1 MNKRYIIPLL
11 LAFMAHFTVMA
22 VPYCD
27 IRKFSITDGL
37 AANTISDIKQ
47 SPDKLM
53 WFATWNGLSYYDGYS
68 FHTFRDE
75 ADNVDQ
81 LSTNRIVGI
90 YPTTN
95 NNIWC
100 VTSDRRLYMYSTRYC
115 TFFNTGKKMNE
126 QFGINLKVNK
136 IYPLNKGN
144 TWITTLDGNY
154 IVRTILDQDQEPIRN
169 ILKVGQD
176 GLRSGNVWYIW
187 ADKKGREWILT
198 DKGTT
203 IYNHKFNTPIPFKWI
218 REVGENIFLATEN
231 GKLAVFDEKNK
242 LVNIPMPEGVTRI
255 NQLKNT
261 GYQLLIATNI
271 GLVVYN
277 PRTFKT
283 EVINVQSPGQPLAE
297 VKNVYTDDYGMV
309 WVFTDGMGITM
320 VNPKTGQKAWLFA
333 DQPDPADR
341 TTSDKYFITQDENKT
356 LWVIPNGGTFSY
368 FDRKAGKLVPYLLRS
383 NSSGNF
389 RVPNIK
395 KFCLSDQGILWISGM
410 HDLTQVAFKN
420 HRYHLTQLDEGEA
433 QAFAICN
440 TPEGYHWTGYYNGMI
455 KITNS
460 RFEKVGYLA
469 PSGQVVPQQVAFCP
483 SAIFSIFYD
492 TEGKIWI
499 GTREH
504 GIFIRTKEGMTQYVH
519 NPADKY
525 SLPHN
530 KVYDIVAD
538 RHGRIWVGTYGGG
551 LSLVQMST
559 TGKLNFISRQN
570 ILPWP
575 KKEFNK
581 VRRIFC
587 TPTGEIL
594 AGTTDGMITFSD
606 NVSNPAKIKFYTTT
620 HVDGDT
626 TRLAASD
633 VNFIM
638 QHSNGK
644 TYVSQMGGVLQ
655 NVISKNL
662 LQDSLQFLYN
672 KKISSDE
679 GTVQSMVED
688 NAGNIWVVR
697 ESSIDKYNLKTKNL
711 VVFGP
716 NDFDFNMSFTEARPA
731 HDPATDDITVGTPTG
746 SLTFN
751 PAKMKKSPYQARIIF
766 TSLHYMGEDGTE
778 PILHKEKVVIPANKR
793 NLTISFAALD
803 FSRKYNQKYRY
814 RLDGFTPEGQW
825 IELGKSNYIGFNRI
839 SSGNY
844 VLKVM
849 GTNSHG
855 IWSKYVAELPIEVR
869 PTFWESIWGKILMVI
884 LLMCVVGSIFY
895 IYNRNQHEKISHE
908 MSLMKND
915 FFSDASHKLRT
926 PLTLIGG
933 PLKEVLDTEHGIT
946 RKGREMLTIALKNS
960 YEMLDM
966 LNKILR
972 YDNSTLMNY
981 EGMPKNPEGTLV
993 NTGGIDKMD
1002 STENEEDEIPG
1013 QISDE
1018 NVARYLAEAEKAE
1031 KELEENMTEEEKV
1044 AREEQRKEHTV
1055 LVVEDNKDLRKYLYT
1070 ILSEHYNVL
1079 LAENGKAGL
1088 LMTRTE
1094 LPDFIITDVTM
1105 PVMDGIT
1112 MVSEIKQDHELSQ
1125 IPIIILSAKASVQDR
1140 LKGFEMG
1147 VDAYMTKPFSTEYLL
1162 GRISAVLKQRHNLQK
1177 EMIQKLEHTGNLIGK
1192 AMSNGISSGINGSK
1206 NKGLNNGLNNAL
1218 NNGLNDA
1225 LNNGLNNALNN
1236 GLNNALNNG
1245 LNNALN
1251 DGQNGGLIATS
1262 ANEPEKTLSQITREI
1277 TEKERE
1283 KEEIAKQKRE
1293 QSDFAFMASQI
1304 NDATTARIL
1313 KYVTEHIDTP
1323 DLKIDNIADAMG
1335 MSRSVLYT
1343 KIKQQ
1348 LGMTPI
1354 DFVRHVRIMRACE
1367 LLKDTDESLS
1377 SVAFAVGFSDPKY
1390 FSKVFKR
1397 ETGIVPTEYRE
1408 RTR

>member
-75 ADNVDQ
+75 ADDVDV
-81 LSTNRIVGI
+81 LSTNRIISI
-90 YPTTN
+90 YPTLR

-100 VTSDRRLYMYSTRYC
+100 VTADSKLYLY
-115 TFFNTGKKMNE
+115 NTHLCKFVNRGKEINE
-126 QFGINLKVNK
+126 QFGIDLRVDK
-136 IYPLNKGN
+136 IYPLKTGN
-144 TWITTLDGNY
+144 TWITAKSGNY
-154 IVRTILDQDQEPIRN
+154 IIRN
-169 ILKVGQD
+169 YMLPDQSFEKEIIKVGQH
-176 GLRSGNVWYIW
+176 GLRSGNVWHIW
-187 ADKKGREWILT
+187 ADMKGREWILT
-198 DKGTT
+198 DKGAT
-203 IYNHKFNTPIPFKWI
+203 IYNHHFSTQLPFKWI
-218 REVGENIFLATEN
+218 REVGNNIFLATPN
-231 GKLAVFDEKNK
+231 GKLAVYDEKEH
-242 LVNIPMPEGVTRI
+242 LVMIPMPAGVTRI

-283 EVINVQSPGQPLAE
+283 EVINVQSPGQPMAE
-297 VKNVYTDDYGMV
+297 VKNIYTDAYGMV
-309 WVFTDGMGITM
+309 WVFTDGMGVTM
-320 VNPKTGQKAWLFA
+320 VNPRTGQKAWLYA
-333 DQPDPADR
+333 DQPDPAER
-341 TTSDKYFITQDENKT
+341 TTSEKFFITQDENKT
-356 LWVIPNGGTFSY
+356 LWVVPNGGTFSY

-410 HDLTQVAFKN
+410 HDLTQVAFKK
-420 HRYHLTQLDEGEA
+420 HLYHLTQLDEGEA
-433 QAFAICN
+433 QVFAICN
-440 TPEGYHWTGYYNGMI
+440 TPEGYHWTGYYNGVI

-483 SAIFSIFYD
+483 SAIFTIFYD
-492 TEGKIWI
+492 TQGRMWI

-504 GIFIRTKEGMTQYVH
+504 GLFIRTPEGMTQYMH

-551 LSLVQMST
+551 LSLAQMST

-575 KKEFNK
+575 KKEFSK

-594 AGTTDGMITFSD
+594 AGTTTGLITFSD

-620 HVDGDT
+620 YVDGDT
-626 TRLAASD
+626 TRLAAND

-638 QHSNGK
+638 QHSNGR
-644 TYVSQMGGVLQ
+644 TYVSQLGGVLQ
-655 NVISKNL
+655 NVTSKNL
-662 LQDSLQFLYN
+662 LQDSLQFSYN

-869 PTFWESIWGKILMVI
+869 PTFWESIWGKMMMVF

-972 YDNSTLMNY
+972 YDNSTLTNY

-1094 LPDFIITDVTM
+1094 MPDFIITDVTM

-1112 MVSEIKQDHELSQ
+1112 MVREIKADHDLSQ

-1192 AMSNGISSGINGSK
+1192 AMSGGISSGINGSK

-1236 GLNNALNNG
+1236 GLNNALN
-1245 LNNALN
+1245 
-1251 DGQNGGLIATS
+1251 DGQNGGLIASS
-1262 ANEPEKTLSQITREI
+1262 ANEPEKTLSQITQEI

-1283 KEEIAKQKRE
+1283 KEEKARLKRE

-1323 DLKIDNIADAMG
+1323 DLKIDDIADAMG

-1367 LLKDTDESLS
+1367 LLKDTDEPLS

>member
-1 MNKRYIIPLL
+1 MNKRYIIPLI
-11 LAFMAHFTVMA
+11 LALMVNMMAMA
-22 VPYCD
+22 MPYCD
-27 IRKFSITDGL
+27 VRKFSITDGL

-47 SPDKLM
+47 SPDNLM

-68 FHTFRDE
+68 FHTFRDD
-75 ADNVDQ
+75 ADDVDQ
-81 LSTNRIVGI
+81 LSTNRIISI
-90 YPTTN
+90 YPTQR

-100 VTSDRRLYMYSTRYC
+100 VTSDSKLYLY
-115 TFFNTGKKMNE
+115 NTHLCKFVNRGKEINE
-126 QFGINLKVNK
+126 QFGIDLRVDK
-136 IYPLNKGN
+136 IYPLKSGN
-144 TWITTLDGNY
+144 TWITATSGNY
-154 IVRTILDQDQEPIRN
+154 IIRN
-169 ILKVGQD
+169 YILPDQSFDAEIIKVGQH
-176 GLRSGNVWYIW
+176 GLRSGRVWHIW
-187 ADKKGREWILT
+187 ADKKRREWILT

-203 IYNHKFNTPIPFKWI
+203 IYNHHFSTPLPFKWI
-218 REVGENIFLATEN
+218 REVGDAIFLATPN
-231 GKLAVFDEKNK
+231 GKLAVYDEKEH
-242 LVNIPMPEGVTRI
+242 LVMVPMPAGVTRI

-271 GLVVYN
+271 GLVIYN

-283 EVINVQSPGQPLAE
+283 EVINVQSPSQPMAE
-297 VKNVYTDDYGMV
+297 VKNIYTDAYGMV
-309 WVFTDGMGITM
+309 WVFTDGMGVTM
-320 VNPKTGQKAWLFA
+320 VNPRTGQKAWLFA
-333 DQPDPADR
+333 DQPDPGDR
-341 TTSDKYFITQDENKT
+341 TTSEKFFITQDENKT
-356 LWVIPNGGTFSY
+356 LWVVPNGGTFSY

-410 HDLTQVAFKN
+410 HDLTQVAFKK
-420 HRYHLTQLDEGEA
+420 HLYHLTQLDEGEA
-433 QAFAICN
+433 QVFAICN
-440 TPEGYHWTGYYNGMI
+440 TPEGYHWTGYYNGVI

-469 PSGQVVPQQVAFCP
+469 PNGQVVPQQVAFCP
-483 SAIFSIFYD
+483 SAIFTIFYD
-492 TEGKIWI
+492 TQGRMWI

-504 GIFIRTKEGMTQYVH
+504 GLFIRTPEGMTQYMH

-525 SLPHN
+525 SLPFN

-575 KKEFNK
+575 KKEFSK

-606 NVSNPAKIKFYTTT
+606 NVSNPAKIRFYTTT
-620 HVDGDT
+620 YVDGDT

-638 QHSNGK
+638 QHSNGR
-644 TYVSQMGGVLQ
+644 TYVSQLGGVLQ
-655 NVISKNL
+655 NVTSKNL
-662 LQDSLQFLYN
+662 LQDSLQFSYN
-672 KKISSDE
+672 KKISPEE

-688 NAGNIWVVR
+688 NAGNIWVIR
-697 ESSIDKYNLKTKNL
+697 ESSIDKYNLKTKKME
-711 VVFGP
+711 VFGP

-731 HDPATDDITVGTPTG
+731 HDPATDNITVGTPMG

-751 PAKMKKSPYQARIIF
+751 PAKMQKNPYQARIIF

-778 PILHKEKVVIPANKR
+778 PILHRDKVVIPANKR

-803 FSRKYNQKYRY
+803 FSRKYRMKYRY
-814 RLDGFTPEGQW
+814 RLDGFTPEGKW
-825 IELGKSNYIGFNRI
+825 IELGTSNYIGFNRI
-839 SSGNY
+839 RSGSY

-855 IWSKYVAELPIEVR
+855 VWSKYVAELPIEVN
-869 PTFWESIWGKILMVI
+869 PTFWESTWGKILIVI
-884 LLMCVVGSIFY
+884 LLMCIVGCIFY
-895 IYNRNQHEKISHE
+895 IYNNNQREKMSHE

-972 YDNSTLMNY
+972 YDNSTLMNRD
-981 EGMPKNPEGTLV
+981 GSQTSGDTLV
-993 NTGGIDKMD
+993 NTGGVSYMD
-1002 STENEEDEIPG
+1002 STENEEDEIAG
-1013 QISDE
+1013 QINDE
-1018 NVARYLAEAEKAE
+1018 NVARFLAEAEKAE

-1094 LPDFIITDVTM
+1094 MPDFIITDVTM

-1112 MVSEIKQDHELSQ
+1112 MVSEIKQDHDLSQ

-1162 GRISAVLKQRHNLQK
+1162 GRISAVLKQRRNLQK
-1177 EMIQKLEHTGNLIGK
+1177 DLIQKLEHTGNLIGQ
-1192 AMSNGISSGINGSK
+1192 AMSNGLSSGKNGGKNGSM
-1206 NKGLNNGLNNAL
+1206 
-1218 NNGLNDA
+1218 
-1225 LNNGLNNALNN
+1225 NNALNN
-1236 GLNNALNNG
+1236 GLNNGMSNAQNNG
-1245 LNNALN
+1245 LNVGQ
-1251 DGQNGGLIATS
+1251 DGGMIASS

-1313 KYVTEHIDTP
+1313 KYVTDNIDTP

-1377 SVAFAVGFSDPKY
+1377 SVAFAVGFSDAKY

-1408 RTR
+1408 RTK

>member
-11 LAFMAHFTVMA
+11 LALMVNMMTMA

-27 IRKFSITDGL
+27 VRKFSITDGL

-75 ADNVDQ
+75 ADDVDV
-81 LSTNRIVGI
+81 LSTNRIISI
-90 YPTTN
+90 YPTLR

-100 VTSDRRLYMYSTRYC
+100 VTADSKLYLY
-115 TFFNTGKKMNE
+115 NTHLCKFVNRGKEINE
-126 QFGINLKVNK
+126 QFGIDLRVDK
-136 IYPLNKGN
+136 IYPLKTGN
-144 TWITTLDGNY
+144 TWITAKSANY
-154 IVRTILDQDQEPIRN
+154 LIRN
-169 ILKVGQD
+169 YMLPDQSFEKEIIKVGQH
-176 GLRSGNVWYIW
+176 GLRSGNVWHIW
-187 ADKKGREWILT
+187 ADMKGREWILT
-198 DKGTT
+198 DKGAT
-203 IYNHKFNTPIPFKWI
+203 IYNHHFSTQLPFKWI
-218 REVGENIFLATEN
+218 REVGNNIFLATPN
-231 GKLAVFDEKNK
+231 GKLAVYDEKEH
-242 LVNIPMPEGVTRI
+242 LVMIPMPAGVTRI

-283 EVINVQSPGQPLAE
+283 EVINVQSPGQPMAE
-297 VKNVYTDDYGMV
+297 VKNIYTDAYGMV
-309 WVFTDGMGITM
+309 WVFTDGMGVTM
-320 VNPKTGQKAWLFA
+320 VNPRTGQKAWLYA
-333 DQPDPADR
+333 DQPDPAER
-341 TTSDKYFITQDENKT
+341 TTSEKFFITQDENKT
-356 LWVIPNGGTFSY
+356 LWVVPNGGTFSY
-368 FDRKAGKLVPYLLRS
+368 FDRKAGKLVPYLLHS

-575 KKEFNK
+575 KKEFSK

-594 AGTTDGMITFSD
+594 AGTTDGLITFSD

-672 KKISSDE
+672 KKTSSDE

-731 HDPATDDITVGTPTG
+731 HDPATDNITVGTPTG

-869 PTFWESIWGKILMVI
+869 PTFWESIWGKMMMVF

-895 IYNRNQHEKISHE
+895 NYNRNQHEKISHE

-972 YDNSTLMNY
+972 YDNSTLTNY

-1094 LPDFIITDVTM
+1094 MPDFIITDVTM

-1112 MVSEIKQDHELSQ
+1112 MVHEIKEDHELSQ

-1192 AMSNGISSGINGSK
+1192 AMSGGISSGINGSK

-1236 GLNNALNNG
+1236 GLNNALN
-1245 LNNALN
+1245 
-1251 DGQNGGLIATS
+1251 DGQNGGLIASS
-1262 ANEPEKTLSQITREI
+1262 ANEPEKALSQITQEI

-1283 KEEIAKQKRE
+1283 KEEKARLKRE

-1323 DLKIDNIADAMG
+1323 DLKIDDIADAMG

>member
-75 ADNVDQ
+75 ADDVDV
-81 LSTNRIVGI
+81 LSTNRIISI
-90 YPTTN
+90 YPTLR

-100 VTSDRRLYMYSTRYC
+100 VTADSKLYLY
-115 TFFNTGKKMNE
+115 NTHLCKFVNRGKEINE
-126 QFGINLKVNK
+126 KFGIDLRVDK
-136 IYPLNKGN
+136 IYPLKTGN
-144 TWITTLDGNY
+144 TWITAKSGNY
-154 IVRTILDQDQEPIRN
+154 IIRN
-169 ILKVGQD
+169 YMLPDQSFEKEIIKVGQH
-176 GLRSGNVWYIW
+176 GLRSGNVWHIW
-187 ADKKGREWILT
+187 ADMKGREWILT
-198 DKGTT
+198 DKGAT
-203 IYNHKFNTPIPFKWI
+203 IYNHHFSTQLPFKWI
-218 REVGENIFLATEN
+218 REVGNNIFLATPN
-231 GKLAVFDEKNK
+231 GKLAVYDEKEH
-242 LVNIPMPEGVTRI
+242 LVMIPMPAGVTRI

-283 EVINVQSPGQPLAE
+283 EVINVQSPGQPMAE
-297 VKNVYTDDYGMV
+297 VKNIYTDAYGMV
-309 WVFTDGMGITM
+309 WVFTDGMGVTM
-320 VNPKTGQKAWLFA
+320 MNPRTGQKAWLYA
-333 DQPDPADR
+333 DQPDPAER
-341 TTSDKYFITQDENKT
+341 TTSEKFFITQDENKT
-356 LWVIPNGGTFSY
+356 LWVVPNDGTFSY
-368 FDRKAGKLVPYLLRS
+368 FDRKAGKLVPYLLHS

-395 KFCLSDQGILWISGM
+395 HFCLSDQGILWISGM
-410 HDLTQVAFKN
+410 HDLTQVAFKK
-420 HRYHLTQLDEGEA
+420 HQYHLTQLDEGEA
-433 QAFAICN
+433 QVFAICN

-538 RHGRIWVGTYGGG
+538 RHGRIWIGTYGGG

-575 KKEFNK
+575 KKGFDK

-594 AGTTDGMITFSD
+594 AGTTDGLITFSD

-626 TRLAASD
+626 TRLAAND

-716 NDFDFNMSFTEARPA
+716 NDLDFNMSFTEARPA

-869 PTFWESIWGKILMVI
+869 PTFWESIWGKMMMVF

-972 YDNSTLMNY
+972 YDNSTLTNY

-1094 LPDFIITDVTM
+1094 MPDFIITDVTM

-1112 MVSEIKQDHELSQ
+1112 MVQEIKQDHELSQ

-1192 AMSNGISSGINGSK
+1192 AMSGGISSGINGSK

-1225 LNNGLNNALNN
+1225 LNNGLNNALN
-1236 GLNNALNNG
+1236 
-1245 LNNALN
+1245 
-1251 DGQNGGLIATS
+1251 DGQNGGLIASS
-1262 ANEPEKTLSQITREI
+1262 ANEPEKTLSQITQEI

-1283 KEEIAKQKRE
+1283 KEEKARLKRE

-1323 DLKIDNIADAMG
+1323 DLKIDDIADAMG

-1367 LLKDTDESLS
+1367 LLKDTDEPLS

>member
-11 LAFMAHFTVMA
+11 LAFMTHFTVMA

-75 ADNVDQ
+75 ADDVDV
-81 LSTNRIVGI
+81 LSTNRIISI
-90 YPTTN
+90 YPTLR

-100 VTSDRRLYMYSTRYC
+100 VTADSKLYLYDTHLCKFMNR
-115 TFFNTGKKMNE
+115 GKEINE
-126 QFGINLKVNK
+126 QLGIDLRVDK
-136 IYPLNKGN
+136 IYPLKTGN
-144 TWITTLDGNY
+144 TWITAKSANY
-154 IVRTILDQDQEPIRN
+154 LIRN
-169 ILKVGQD
+169 HMLPDQSFEKEIIKVGQH
-176 GLRSGNVWYIW
+176 GLRSGNVWHVW
-187 ADKKGREWILT
+187 ADKKRREWILT

-203 IYNHKFNTPIPFKWI
+203 IYNHHFSTQLPFKWI
-218 REVGENIFLATEN
+218 REVGDAIFLATPN
-231 GKLAVFDEKNK
+231 GKLAVYDEKEH
-242 LVNIPMPEGVTRI
+242 LVMIPMPAGVTRI

-271 GLVVYN
+271 GLVIYN

-283 EVINVQSPGQPLAE
+283 EVINVQSPSQPMAE
-297 VKNVYTDDYGMV
+297 VKNIYTDAYGMV
-309 WVFTDGMGITM
+309 WVFTDGMGVTM
-320 VNPKTGQKAWLFA
+320 VNPKTGQKTWLFA

-341 TTSDKYFITQDENKT
+341 TTSENFFITQDENKT
-356 LWVIPNGGTFSY
+356 LWLIPNGGTFSY
-368 FDRKAGKLVPYLLRS
+368 FDRRAGKLVPYLLRS

-410 HDLTQVAFKN
+410 HDLTQVAFKK
-420 HRYHLTQLDEGEA
+420 HLYHLTQLDDGEA
-433 QAFAICN
+433 QVFAICN

-504 GIFIRTKEGMTQYVH
+504 GIFIRTPEGMTQYMH

-525 SLPHN
+525 SLPFN

-538 RHGRIWVGTYGGG
+538 RHGRIWIGTYGGG
-551 LSLVQMST
+551 LSLVQPST

-594 AGTTDGMITFSD
+594 AGTTDGLITFSD

-644 TYVSQMGGVLQ
+644 TYVSQLGGVLQ
-655 NVISKNL
+655 NVTSKNL

-803 FSRKYNQKYRY
+803 FTRKYRMKYRY

-825 IELGKSNYIGFNRI
+825 IELGTSNYIAFNRI
-839 SSGNY
+839 SNGNY

-884 LLMCVVGSIFY
+884 LLMCIVGSIFY
-895 IYNRNQHEKISHE
+895 IYNRNQHEKMSHE

-972 YDNSTLMNY
+972 YDNSTLTNY

-1031 KELEENMTEEEKV
+1031 KEQEENMTEEEKV
-1044 AREEQRKEHTV
+1044 AREEQRKEYTV

-1112 MVSEIKQDHELSQ
+1112 MVSEIKEDHELSQ

-1177 EMIQKLEHTGNLIGK
+1177 DLIQKLEHTGNLIGK
-1192 AMSNGISSGINGSK
+1192 AMSSGISSGINGSK
-1206 NKGLNNGLNNAL
+1206 NNALNNGLNNAL

-1225 LNNGLNNALNN
+1225 LNNGLNNALN
-1236 GLNNALNNG
+1236 
-1245 LNNALN
+1245 
-1251 DGQNGGLIATS
+1251 DGQNGGLIASS
-1262 ANEPEKTLSQITREI
+1262 ANEPEKTLSQITQEI

-1283 KEEIAKQKRE
+1283 KEEKARLKRE

-1304 NDATTARIL
+1304 NNATTARIL

-1323 DLKIDNIADAMG
+1323 DMKIDNIADAMG

-1367 LLKDTDESLS
+1367 LLKNTDESLS

>member
-75 ADNVDQ
+75 ADDVDV
-81 LSTNRIVGI
+81 LSTNRIISI
-90 YPTTN
+90 YPTLR

-100 VTSDRRLYMYSTRYC
+100 VTADSKLYLYDTHLCKFVNR
-115 TFFNTGKKMNE
+115 GKEINE
-126 QFGINLKVNK
+126 QFGIDLRVDK
-136 IYPLNKGN
+136 IYPLKTGN
-144 TWITTLDGNY
+144 TWITAKSANY
-154 IVRTILDQDQEPIRN
+154 LIRN
-169 ILKVGQD
+169 YMLPDQSFESEIIKVGQH
-176 GLRSGNVWYIW
+176 GLRSGNVWYVW
-187 ADKKGREWILT
+187 ADKKRREWILT

-218 REVGENIFLATEN
+218 REVGDAIFLATPN
-231 GKLAVFDEKNK
+231 GKLAVYDEKEH
-242 LVNIPMPEGVTRI
+242 LVMIPMPAGVTRI

-283 EVINVQSPGQPLAE
+283 EVINVQSPGQPMAE
-297 VKNVYTDDYGMV
+297 VKNIYTDAYGMV
-309 WVFTDGMGITM
+309 WVFTDGMGVTM
-320 VNPKTGQKAWLFA
+320 VNPRTGQKAWLYA
-333 DQPDPADR
+333 DQPDPAER
-341 TTSDKYFITQDENKT
+341 TTSENFFITQDENKT
-356 LWVIPNGGTFSY
+356 LWVVPNGGTFSY
-368 FDRKAGKLVPYLLRS
+368 FDRKAGKLVPYLLHS

-410 HDLTQVAFKN
+410 HDLTQVAFKK
-420 HRYHLTQLDEGEA
+420 HLYHLTQLDEGEA

-504 GIFIRTKEGMTQYVH
+504 GLFIRTPEGMTQYMH

-525 SLPHN
+525 SLPFN

-538 RHGRIWVGTYGGG
+538 RHGRIWIGTYGGG
-551 LSLVQMST
+551 LSLAQMST

-620 HVDGDT
+620 YVDGDT

-638 QHSNGK
+638 QHSNGR

-655 NVISKNL
+655 NVTSKNL
-662 LQDSLQFLYN
+662 LQDSLQFSYN

-839 SSGNY
+839 SHGSY

-869 PTFWESIWGKILMVI
+869 PTFWESIWGKMMMVF

-972 YDNSTLMNY
+972 YDNSTLTNY

-1018 NVARYLAEAEKAE
+1018 NVARFLAEAEKAE

-1044 AREEQRKEHTV
+1044 AREEQRKEYTV

-1112 MVSEIKQDHELSQ
+1112 MVQEIKQDHELSQ

-1177 EMIQKLEHTGNLIGK
+1177 EMIQKLEHTGNLIGQ
-1192 AMSNGISSGINGSK
+1192 AMSNGVSSGKNGGK
-1206 NKGLNNGLNNAL
+1206 NGGMNNAQNNGLNIGSNI
-1218 NNGLNDA
+1218 GLNK
-1225 LNNGLNNALNN
+1225 
-1236 GLNNALNNG
+1236 
-1245 LNNALN
+1245 
-1251 DGQNGGLIATS
+1251 GQTDDQNSGMIASS

-1335 MSRSVLYT
+1335 MSRSVLYI

>member
-53 WFATWNGLSYYDGYS
+53 WFATCNGLSYYDGYS

-75 ADNVDQ
+75 ADDVDV
-81 LSTNRIVGI
+81 LSTNRIISI
-90 YPTTN
+90 YPTLK

-100 VTSDRRLYMYSTRYC
+100 VTADSKLYLY
-115 TFFNTGKKMNE
+115 NTHLCKFVNRGKEINE
-126 QFGINLKVNK
+126 LFGIDLRVDK
-136 IYPLNKGN
+136 IYPLKTGN
-144 TWITTLDGNY
+144 TWITAKSANY
-154 IVRTILDQDQEPIRN
+154 LIRN
-169 ILKVGQD
+169 YMLPDQSFEKEIIKVGQH
-176 GLRSGNVWYIW
+176 GLRSGNVWHVW

-203 IYNHKFNTPIPFKWI
+203 IYNHHFSTQLPFKWI
-218 REVGENIFLATEN
+218 REVGENIFLATPN
-231 GKLAVFDEKNK
+231 GKLAVYDEKEH
-242 LVNIPMPEGVTRI
+242 LVMIPMPAGVTRI

-283 EVINVQSPGQPLAE
+283 EVINVQSPGQPMAE
-297 VKNVYTDDYGMV
+297 VKNIYTDAYGMV
-309 WVFTDGMGITM
+309 WMFTDGMGVTM
-320 VNPKTGQKAWLFA
+320 VNPRTGQKAWLYA
-333 DQPDPADR
+333 DQPDPAER
-341 TTSDKYFITQDENKT
+341 TTSEKFFITQDENKT
-356 LWVIPNGGTFSY
+356 LWVVPNGGTFSY
-368 FDRKAGKLVPYLLRS
+368 FDRKAGKLVPYLLHS

-410 HDLTQVAFKN
+410 HDLTQVAFKK
-420 HRYHLTQLDEGEA
+420 HLYHLTQLDDGEA

-551 LSLVQMST
+551 LSLAQMST

-575 KKEFNK
+575 KKEFSK

-594 AGTTDGMITFSD
+594 AGTTDGLITFSD

-731 HDPATDDITVGTPTG
+731 HDPATDNITVGTPTG

-869 PTFWESIWGKILMVI
+869 PTFWESIWGKMMMVF

-972 YDNSTLMNY
+972 YDNSTLTNY

-1018 NVARYLAEAEKAE
+1018 NVARFLAEAEKAE

-1070 ILSEHYNVL
+1070 ILSDHYNVL

-1094 LPDFIITDVTM
+1094 MPDFIITDVTM

-1112 MVSEIKQDHELSQ
+1112 MVREIKADHDLSQ

-1192 AMSNGISSGINGSK
+1192 AMSGGISSGINGSK

-1225 LNNGLNNALNN
+1225 LNNGLNDAQNN

-1251 DGQNGGLIATS
+1251 DGQNGGLIASS
-1262 ANEPEKTLSQITREI
+1262 ANEPEKTLSQITQEI

-1283 KEEIAKQKRE
+1283 KEEKARLKRE

-1323 DLKIDNIADAMG
+1323 DLKIDDIADAMG

-1367 LLKDTDESLS
+1367 LLKDTDEPLS

>member
-1 MNKRYIIPLL
+1 MNKRYIIPLI
-11 LAFMAHFTVMA
+11 LALMVNMMAMA

-27 IRKFSITDGL
+27 VRTFSITDGL

-47 SPDKLM
+47 SPDNLM

-68 FHTFRDE
+68 FHTFRDD
-75 ADNVDQ
+75 ADDVDQ
-81 LSTNRIVGI
+81 LSTNRIISI
-90 YPTTN
+90 YPTQR

-100 VTSDRRLYMYSTRYC
+100 VTSDSKLYLY
-115 TFFNTGKKMNE
+115 NTHLCKFVNRGKEINE
-126 QFGINLKVNK
+126 QFGIDLRVDK
-136 IYPLNKGN
+136 IYPLKSGN
-144 TWITTLDGNY
+144 TWITATSGNY
-154 IVRTILDQDQEPIRN
+154 IIRN
-169 ILKVGQD
+169 YILPDQSFDAEIIKVGQH
-176 GLRSGNVWYIW
+176 GLKSGRVWHIW

-203 IYNHKFNTPIPFKWI
+203 IYNHHFSTPLPFKWI
-218 REVGENIFLATEN
+218 REVGDAIFLATPN
-231 GKLAVFDEKNK
+231 GKLAVYDEKEH
-242 LVNIPMPEGVTRI
+242 LVMIPMPAGVTRI

-271 GLVVYN
+271 GLVIYN

-283 EVINVQSPGQPLAE
+283 EVINVQSPSQPMAE
-297 VKNVYTDDYGMV
+297 VKNIYTDAYGMV
-309 WVFTDGMGITM
+309 WVFTDGMGVTM
-320 VNPKTGQKAWLFA
+320 VNPRTGQKAWLFA
-333 DQPDPADR
+333 DQPDPGDR
-341 TTSDKYFITQDENKT
+341 TTSEKFFITQDENKT
-356 LWVIPNGGTFSY
+356 LWVVPNGGTFSY

-410 HDLTQVAFKN
+410 HDLTQVAFKK
-420 HRYHLTQLDEGEA
+420 HLYHLTQLDEGEA
-433 QAFAICN
+433 QVFAVCN
-440 TPEGYHWTGYYNGMI
+440 TPEGYHWTGYYNGVI

-483 SAIFSIFYD
+483 SAIFTIFYD
-492 TEGKIWI
+492 TQGRIWI

-504 GIFIRTKEGMTQYVH
+504 GLFIRTPEGMTQYMH

-575 KKEFNK
+575 KKEFSK

-594 AGTTDGMITFSD
+594 AGTTDGMVTFSD
-606 NVSNPAKIKFYTTT
+606 NVSNPAKIRFYTTT
-620 HVDGDT
+620 YVDGDT

-638 QHSNGK
+638 QHSNGR
-644 TYVSQMGGVLQ
+644 TYVSQLGGVLQ
-655 NVISKNL
+655 NVTSKNL
-662 LQDSLQFLYN
+662 LQDSLQFSYN
-672 KKISSDE
+672 KKISPEE

-688 NAGNIWVVR
+688 NAGNIWVIR
-697 ESSIDKYNLKTKNL
+697 ESSIDKYNLKTKKME
-711 VVFGP
+711 VFGP

-731 HDPATDDITVGTPTG
+731 HDPATDDITVGTPMG

-751 PAKMKKSPYQARIIF
+751 PAKMQKNPYQARIIF

-778 PILHKEKVVIPANKR
+778 PILHKDKVVIPANKR
-793 NLTISFAALD
+793 NLTISLAALD
-803 FSRKYNQKYRY
+803 FSRKYRMKYRY

-825 IELGKSNYIGFNRI
+825 IELGTSNYIGFNRI
-839 SSGNY
+839 SHGSY

-855 IWSKYVAELPIEVR
+855 VWSKYVAELPIEVN
-869 PTFWESIWGKILMVI
+869 PTFWESIWGKILIVI
-884 LLMCVVGSIFY
+884 MLMCIVGSIFY
-895 IYNRNQHEKISHE
+895 IYNQNQHEKMSHE
-908 MSLMKND
+908 MSLMKTD

-933 PLKEVLDTEHGIT
+933 PLKEVLNTEHGIT

-972 YDNSTLMNY
+972 YDNSTLMNRD
-981 EGMPKNPEGTLV
+981 GSQTSGDTLV
-993 NTGGIDKMD
+993 NTGGVSYMD
-1002 STENEEDEIPG
+1002 STENEEDEISG
-1013 QISDE
+1013 QINDE
-1018 NVARYLAEAEKAE
+1018 NVARFLAEAEKAE

-1044 AREEQRKEHTV
+1044 AREEQRKEYTV
-1055 LVVEDNKDLRKYLYT
+1055 LVVEDNHDLRKYLYT

-1094 LPDFIITDVTM
+1094 MPDFIITDVTM

-1162 GRISAVLKQRHNLQK
+1162 GRISAVLKQRRNLQK
-1177 EMIQKLEHTGNLIGK
+1177 EMIQKLEHTGNLIDK
-1192 AMSNGISSGINGSK
+1192 AMSSGISSGINGSK
-1206 NKGLNNGLNNAL
+1206 H
-1218 NNGLNDA
+1218 
-1225 LNNGLNNALNN
+1225 
-1236 GLNNALNNG
+1236 NALNNG

-1251 DGQNGGLIATS
+1251 DGQNDGMIATS

-1283 KEEIAKQKRE
+1283 KEEKARLKRE

-1335 MSRSVLYT
+1335 MSRSVLYL

-1377 SVAFAVGFSDPKY
+1377 SVAFAVGFSDAKY

>member
-75 ADNVDQ
+75 ADDVDV
-81 LSTNRIVGI
+81 LSTNRIISI
-90 YPTTN
+90 YPTLR

-100 VTSDRRLYMYSTRYC
+100 VTADSKLYLYDTHLCKFVNR
-115 TFFNTGKKMNE
+115 GKEINE
-126 QFGINLKVNK
+126 QFGIDLRVDKIFPLKT
-136 IYPLNKGN
+136 GN
-144 TWITTLDGNY
+144 TWITAKSANY
-154 IVRTILDQDQEPIRN
+154 LIRN
-169 ILKVGQD
+169 YMLPDQSFESEIIKVGQH
-176 GLRSGNVWYIW
+176 GLRSGNVWYVW
-187 ADKKGREWILT
+187 ADKKRREWILT

-203 IYNHKFNTPIPFKWI
+203 IYNHKFNTHLPFKWI
-218 REVGENIFLATEN
+218 REVGENIFLATPN
-231 GKLAVFDEKNK
+231 GKLAVYDEKEH
-242 LVNIPMPEGVTRI
+242 LVMIPMPAGVTRI

-283 EVINVQSPGQPLAE
+283 EVINVQSPGQPMAE
-297 VKNVYTDDYGMV
+297 VKNIYTDAYGMV
-309 WVFTDGMGITM
+309 WVFTDGMGVTM
-320 VNPKTGQKAWLFA
+320 VNPRTGQKAWLYA
-333 DQPDPADR
+333 DQPDPAER
-341 TTSDKYFITQDENKT
+341 TTSEKFFITQDENKT
-356 LWVIPNGGTFSY
+356 LWVVPNGGTFSY
-368 FDRKAGKLVPYLLRS
+368 FDRKAGKLVPYLLHS

-410 HDLTQVAFKN
+410 HDLTQVAFKK
-420 HRYHLTQLDEGEA
+420 HLYHLTQLDDGEA
-433 QAFAICN
+433 QVFAICN

-483 SAIFSIFYD
+483 SAIFTIFYD
-492 TEGKIWI
+492 TQGKIWI

-504 GIFIRTKEGMTQYVH
+504 GLFIRTPEGMTQYMH

-525 SLPHN
+525 SLPFN

-575 KKEFNK
+575 KKEFSK

-594 AGTTDGMITFSD
+594 AGTTDGMVTFSD
-606 NVSNPAKIKFYTTT
+606 NVSNPAKIKFYTNT

-869 PTFWESIWGKILMVI
+869 PTFWESIWGKMMMVF

-908 MSLMKND
+908 MSQMKND

-972 YDNSTLMNY
+972 YDNSTLTNY

-1088 LMTRTE
+1088 PMTRTE
-1094 LPDFIITDVTM
+1094 MPDFIITDVTM

-1112 MVSEIKQDHELSQ
+1112 MVREIKADHDLSQ

-1192 AMSNGISSGINGSK
+1192 AMSGGISSGINGSK

-1236 GLNNALNNG
+1236 GLNNALN
-1245 LNNALN
+1245 
-1251 DGQNGGLIATS
+1251 DGQNGGLIASS
-1262 ANEPEKTLSQITREI
+1262 ANEPEKTLSQITQEI

-1283 KEEIAKQKRE
+1283 KEEKARLKRE

-1323 DLKIDNIADAMG
+1323 DLKIDDIADAMG

-1367 LLKDTDESLS
+1367 LLKDTDEALS

>member
-53 WFATWNGLSYYDGYS
+53 WFATWNGLSYNDGYS

-75 ADNVDQ
+75 ADDVDV
-81 LSTNRIVGI
+81 LSTNRIISI
-90 YPTTN
+90 YPTLK

-100 VTSDRRLYMYSTRYC
+100 VTADSKLYLY
-115 TFFNTGKKMNE
+115 NTHLCKFVNRGKEINE
-126 QFGINLKVNK
+126 QFGIDLRVDK
-136 IYPLNKGN
+136 IYPLKTGN
-144 TWITTLDGNY
+144 TWITAKSANY
-154 IVRTILDQDQEPIRN
+154 LIRN
-169 ILKVGQD
+169 YMLPDQSFEKEIIKVGQH
-176 GLRSGNVWYIW
+176 GLRSGNVWYVW
-187 ADKKGREWILT
+187 ADKKRREWILT

-203 IYNHKFNTPIPFKWI
+203 IYNHKFNTHLPFKWI
-218 REVGENIFLATEN
+218 REVGENIFLATPN
-231 GKLAVFDEKNK
+231 GKLAVYDEKEH
-242 LVNIPMPEGVTRI
+242 LVMIPMPAGVTRI

-283 EVINVQSPGQPLAE
+283 EVINVQSPGQPMAE
-297 VKNVYTDDYGMV
+297 VKNIYTDAYGMV
-309 WVFTDGMGITM
+309 WVFTDGMGVTM
-320 VNPKTGQKAWLFA
+320 VNPRTGQKAWLYA
-333 DQPDPADR
+333 DQPDPAER
-341 TTSDKYFITQDENKT
+341 TTSEKFFITQDENKT
-356 LWVIPNGGTFSY
+356 LWVVPNGGTFSY
-368 FDRKAGKLVPYLLRS
+368 FDRKAGKLVPYLLHS

-575 KKEFNK
+575 KKEFSK

-594 AGTTDGMITFSD
+594 AGTTDGLITFSD

-679 GTVQSMVED
+679 GTMQSMVED

-869 PTFWESIWGKILMVI
+869 PTFWESIWGKMMMVF

-972 YDNSTLMNY
+972 YDNSTLTNY

-1094 LPDFIITDVTM
+1094 MPDFIITDVTM

-1112 MVSEIKQDHELSQ
+1112 MVREIKADHDLSQ

-1162 GRISAVLKQRHNLQK
+1162 GRISAVLKQRRNLQK

-1192 AMSNGISSGINGSK
+1192 AMSGGISSGINGSK

-1236 GLNNALNNG
+1236 GLNNALN
-1245 LNNALN
+1245 
-1251 DGQNGGLIATS
+1251 DGQNGGLIASS

-1335 MSRSVLYT
+1335 MSRSVLYI

>member
-75 ADNVDQ
+75 ADDVDV
-81 LSTNRIVGI
+81 LSTNRIISI
-90 YPTTN
+90 YPTLR

-100 VTSDRRLYMYSTRYC
+100 VTADSKLYLY
-115 TFFNTGKKMNE
+115 NTHLCKFVNRGKEINE
-126 QFGINLKVNK
+126 QFGIDLRVDK
-136 IYPLNKGN
+136 IYPLKTGN
-144 TWITTLDGNY
+144 TWITAKSANY
-154 IVRTILDQDQEPIRN
+154 IIRN
-169 ILKVGQD
+169 NMLPDQSFEKEIIKVGQH
-176 GLRSGNVWYIW
+176 GLRSGNVWHVW

-203 IYNHKFNTPIPFKWI
+203 IYNHHFSTQLPFKWI
-218 REVGENIFLATEN
+218 REVGENIFLATPN
-231 GKLAVFDEKNK
+231 GKLAVYDEKEH
-242 LVNIPMPEGVTRI
+242 LVMISMPAGVTRI

-283 EVINVQSPGQPLAE
+283 EVINVQSPGQPMAE
-297 VKNVYTDDYGMV
+297 VKNIYTDAYGMV

-320 VNPKTGQKAWLFA
+320 VNPRTGQKAWLYA
-333 DQPDPADR
+333 DQPDPAER
-341 TTSDKYFITQDENKT
+341 TTSEKFFITQDENKT
-356 LWVIPNGGTFSY
+356 LWVVPNGGTFSY
-368 FDRKAGKLVPYLLRS
+368 FDRKAGKLVPYLLHS

-575 KKEFNK
+575 KKEFSK

-594 AGTTDGMITFSD
+594 AGTTDGLITFSD

-620 HVDGDT
+620 YVDGDT

-638 QHSNGK
+638 QHSNGR
-644 TYVSQMGGVLQ
+644 TYVSQLGGVLQ
-655 NVISKNL
+655 NVTSKNL
-662 LQDSLQFLYN
+662 LQDSLQFSYN
-672 KKISSDE
+672 KKISPEE

-688 NAGNIWVVR
+688 NAGNIWVIR

-869 PTFWESIWGKILMVI
+869 PTFWESIWGKMMMVF

-972 YDNSTLMNY
+972 YDNSTLTNY

-1070 ILSEHYNVL
+1070 ILSDHYNVL

-1094 LPDFIITDVTM
+1094 MPDFIITDVTM

-1112 MVSEIKQDHELSQ
+1112 MVREIKADHDLSQ

-1192 AMSNGISSGINGSK
+1192 AMSGGISSGINGSK
-1206 NKGLNNGLNNAL
+1206 NKGLNNGLN
-1218 NNGLNDA
+1218 D
-1225 LNNGLNNALNN
+1225 ALNN

-1251 DGQNGGLIATS
+1251 DGQNGGLIASS
-1262 ANEPEKTLSQITREI
+1262 ANEPEKTLSQITQEI

-1283 KEEIAKQKRE
+1283 KEEKARLKRE

-1323 DLKIDNIADAMG
+1323 DLKIDDIADAMG

-1367 LLKDTDESLS
+1367 LLKDTDEPLS

>member
-27 IRKFSITDGL
+27 VRKFSITDGL

-75 ADNVDQ
+75 ADDVDV
-81 LSTNRIVGI
+81 LSTNRIISI
-90 YPTTN
+90 YPTLR

-100 VTSDRRLYMYSTRYC
+100 VTADSKLYLYDTHLCKFVNR
-115 TFFNTGKKMNE
+115 GKEINE
-126 QFGINLKVNK
+126 QFGIDLRVDK
-136 IYPLNKGN
+136 IYPQKTGN
-144 TWITTLDGNY
+144 TWITAKSANY
-154 IVRTILDQDQEPIRN
+154 LIRN
-169 ILKVGQD
+169 YMLPDQSFESEIIKVGQH
-176 GLRSGNVWYIW
+176 GLRSGNVWYVW
-187 ADKKGREWILT
+187 ADKKRREWILT

-203 IYNHKFNTPIPFKWI
+203 IYKHHFSTPLPFKWI
-218 REVGENIFLATEN
+218 REVGNNVFLATPN
-231 GKLAVFDEKNK
+231 GKLAVYDEKEH
-242 LVNIPMPEGVTRI
+242 LVMIPMPAGVTRI

-283 EVINVQSPGQPLAE
+283 EVINVQSPGQPMAE
-297 VKNVYTDDYGMV
+297 VKNIYTDAYGMV
-309 WVFTDGMGITM
+309 WVFTDGMGVTM
-320 VNPKTGQKAWLFA
+320 VNPRTGQKAWLYA
-333 DQPDPADR
+333 DQPDPAER
-341 TTSDKYFITQDENKT
+341 TTSEKFFITQDENKT
-356 LWVIPNGGTFSY
+356 LWVVPNGGTFSY
-368 FDRKAGKLVPYLLRS
+368 FDRKAGKLVPYLLHS

-499 GTREH
+499 GTQEH

-525 SLPHN
+525 SLPFN

-575 KKEFNK
+575 KKEFSK

-594 AGTTDGMITFSD
+594 AGTTDGLITFSD

-731 HDPATDDITVGTPTG
+731 HDPATDNITVGTPTG

-869 PTFWESIWGKILMVI
+869 PTFWESIWGKMMMVF

-972 YDNSTLMNY
+972 YDNSTLTNY

-1094 LPDFIITDVTM
+1094 MPDFIITDVTM

-1112 MVSEIKQDHELSQ
+1112 MVREIKADHDLSQ

-1177 EMIQKLEHTGNLIGK
+1177 EMIQKLEHTGNLIGQ
-1192 AMSNGISSGINGSK
+1192 AMRNGVSSGINGSK
-1206 NKGLNNGLNNAL
+1206 NKGLNNGLSNAL

-1236 GLNNALNNG
+1236 GLNNALN
-1245 LNNALN
+1245 
-1251 DGQNGGLIATS
+1251 DGQNGGLIASS
-1262 ANEPEKTLSQITREI
+1262 ANEPEKTLSQITKEI

-1283 KEEIAKQKRE
+1283 KEEKARLKRE

-1323 DLKIDNIADAMG
+1323 DMKIDDIADAMG

-1367 LLKDTDESLS
+1367 LLKDTDEPLS

>member
-75 ADNVDQ
+75 ADDVDV
-81 LSTNRIVGI
+81 LSTNRIISI
-90 YPTTN
+90 YPTLK

-100 VTSDRRLYMYSTRYC
+100 VTADSKLYLY
-115 TFFNTGKKMNE
+115 NTHLCKFVNRGKEINE
-126 QFGINLKVNK
+126 QFGIDLRVDK
-136 IYPLNKGN
+136 IYPLKTGN
-144 TWITTLDGNY
+144 TWITAKSANY
-154 IVRTILDQDQEPIRN
+154 LIRN
-169 ILKVGQD
+169 YMLPDQSFEKEIIKVGQH
-176 GLRSGNVWYIW
+176 GLRSGNVWHVW

-198 DKGTT
+198 DKGTI
-203 IYNHKFNTPIPFKWI
+203 IYNHHFSTPLPFKWI
-218 REVGENIFLATEN
+218 REVGDAIFLATPN
-231 GKLAVFDEKNK
+231 GKLAVYDEKEH
-242 LVNIPMPEGVTRI
+242 LVMIPMPAGVTRI

-283 EVINVQSPGQPLAE
+283 EVINVQSPGQPMAE
-297 VKNVYTDDYGMV
+297 VKNIYTDAYGMV
-309 WVFTDGMGITM
+309 WVFTDGMGVTM
-320 VNPKTGQKAWLFA
+320 VNPRTGQKAWLYA
-333 DQPDPADR
+333 DQPDPAER
-341 TTSDKYFITQDENKT
+341 TTSEKFFITQDENKT
-356 LWVIPNGGTFSY
+356 LWVVPNGGTFSY
-368 FDRKAGKLVPYLLRS
+368 FDRKAGKLVPYLLHS

-551 LSLVQMST
+551 LSLAQMST

-575 KKEFNK
+575 KKGFDK

-594 AGTTDGMITFSD
+594 AGTTDGLITFSD

-662 LQDSLQFLYN
+662 LQDSLQFMYN

-869 PTFWESIWGKILMVI
+869 PTFWESIWGKMMMVF

-972 YDNSTLMNY
+972 YDNSTLTNY

-1018 NVARYLAEAEKAE
+1018 NVARYLAKAEKAE

-1094 LPDFIITDVTM
+1094 MPDFIITDVTM

-1112 MVSEIKQDHELSQ
+1112 MVREIKADHDLSQ

-1192 AMSNGISSGINGSK
+1192 AMSGGISSGINGSK

-1225 LNNGLNNALNN
+1225 LNNGLNNALN
-1236 GLNNALNNG
+1236 
-1245 LNNALN
+1245 
-1251 DGQNGGLIATS
+1251 DGQNGGLIASS
-1262 ANEPEKTLSQITREI
+1262 ANEPEKTLSQITQEI

-1283 KEEIAKQKRE
+1283 KEEKARLKRE

-1323 DLKIDNIADAMG
+1323 DLKIDDIADAMG

-1367 LLKDTDESLS
+1367 LLKDTDEPLS

>member
-11 LAFMAHFTVMA
+11 LALMVNMMTMA

-27 IRKFSITDGL
+27 VRKFSITDGL

-68 FHTFRDE
+68 FHTFRDD
-75 ADNVDQ
+75 ADDVDQ
-81 LSTNRIVGI
+81 LSTNRIISI
-90 YPTTN
+90 YPTQR

-100 VTSDRRLYMYSTRYC
+100 VTSDDKLYLY
-115 TFFNTGKKMNE
+115 NTHECRFVNRGKEINE
-126 QFGINLKVNK
+126 KFGIDLRVDK
-136 IYPLNKGN
+136 IYPLKTGN
-144 TWITTLDGNY
+144 TWITAKSGNY
-154 IVRTILDQDQEPIRN
+154 IIRN
-169 ILKVGQD
+169 YKLPDQSFDAEIIKVGQH
-176 GLRSGNVWYIW
+176 GLKSGRVWHIW
-187 ADKKGREWILT
+187 ADKKRREWILT

-203 IYNHKFNTPIPFKWI
+203 IYNHHFSTPLPFKWI
-218 REVGENIFLATEN
+218 REVGEAIFLATPN
-231 GKLAVFDEKNK
+231 GKLAVYDEKEH
-242 LVNIPMPEGVTRI
+242 LVMIPMPAGVTRI

-271 GLVVYN
+271 GLVIYN

-283 EVINVQSPGQPLAE
+283 EVINVQSPSQPMAE
-297 VKNVYTDDYGMV
+297 VKNIYTDAYGMV
-309 WVFTDGMGITM
+309 WVFTDGMGVTM
-320 VNPKTGQKAWLFA
+320 VNPRTGQKAWLFA
-333 DQPDPADR
+333 DQPDPGDR
-341 TTSDKYFITQDENKT
+341 TTSEKFFITQDENKT
-356 LWVIPNGGTFSY
+356 LWVVPNGGTFSY

-389 RVPNIK
+389 RVPNIR

-410 HDLTQVAFKN
+410 HDLTQVAFKK
-420 HRYHLTQLDEGEA
+420 HLYHLTQLDEGEA
-433 QAFAICN
+433 QVFAICN
-440 TPEGYHWTGYYNGMI
+440 TPDGYHWTGYYNGVI

-492 TEGKIWI
+492 TQGKMWI

-504 GIFIRTKEGMTQYVH
+504 GLFIRTPEGMTQYMH

-551 LSLVQMST
+551 LSLAQMST

-575 KKEFNK
+575 KKEFSK

-594 AGTTDGMITFSD
+594 AGTTDGLITFSD
-606 NVSNPAKIKFYTTT
+606 NVSNPAKIRFYTTT
-620 HVDGDT
+620 YVDGDT
-626 TRLAASD
+626 TRLAAND

-644 TYVSQMGGVLQ
+644 TYVSQLGGVLQ
-655 NVISKNL
+655 NVTSKNL
-662 LQDSLQFLYN
+662 LQDSLQFSYN
-672 KKISSDE
+672 KKISYEE

-688 NAGNIWVVR
+688 NAGNIWVIR
-697 ESSIDKYNLKTKNL
+697 ESSIDKYNIKTKNML
-711 VVFGP
+711 VFGP

-731 HDPATDDITVGTPTG
+731 HDPATDNITVGTPTG

-751 PAKMKKSPYQARIIF
+751 PARMQKSPYQARIIF

-778 PILHKEKVVIPANKR
+778 PILHKDKVVIPANKR

-803 FSRKYNQKYRY
+803 FSRKYRMKYRY
-814 RLDGFTPEGQW
+814 RLDGFTPEGKW
-825 IELGKSNYIGFNRI
+825 IELGTSNYIGFNRI
-839 SSGNY
+839 SHGSY

-849 GTNSHG
+849 ATNSHG
-855 IWSKYVAELPIEVR
+855 VWSKCVAELPIEVN
-869 PTFWESIWGKILMVI
+869 PTFWESIWGKILIVI
-884 LLMCVVGSIFY
+884 MLMCIVGSIFY
-895 IYNRNQHEKISHE
+895 IYNQNQREKMSHE

-960 YEMLDM
+960 YEMLEM

-972 YDNSTLMNY
+972 YDNSTLMSRD
-981 EGMPKNPEGTLV
+981 GSLTSPDGTLV
-993 NTGGIDKMD
+993 NTGGIDNMD
-1002 STENEEDEIPG
+1002 STGKDEDEIPG
-1013 QISDE
+1013 QINDE

-1031 KELEENMTEEEKV
+1031 KELEKNMTEEEKE

-1112 MVSEIKQDHELSQ
+1112 MVSEIKQDHDLSQ

-1162 GRISAVLKQRHNLQK
+1162 GRISAVLKQRRNLQK
-1177 EMIQKLEHTGNLIGK
+1177 EMIQKLEHTGNLIGQ
-1192 AMSNGISSGINGSK
+1192 AMSNGLSSGKNGGK
-1206 NKGLNNGLNNAL
+1206 NGGM
-1218 NNGLNDA
+1218 
-1225 LNNGLNNALNN
+1225 NNALNN
-1236 GLNNALNNG
+1236 GLNNGMSNAQNNG
-1245 LNNALN
+1245 LNVGQN
-1251 DGQNGGLIATS
+1251 DGMIASS

-1313 KYVTEHIDTP
+1313 KYVTDNIDTP

-1377 SVAFAVGFSDPKY
+1377 SVAFAVGFSDAKY

>member
-75 ADNVDQ
+75 ADDVDV
-81 LSTNRIVGI
+81 LSTNRIISI
-90 YPTTN
+90 YPTLR

-100 VTSDRRLYMYSTRYC
+100 VTADSKLYLYDTHLCKFVNR
-115 TFFNTGKKMNE
+115 GKEINE
-126 QFGINLKVNK
+126 QFGIDLRVDKIFPLKT
-136 IYPLNKGN
+136 GN
-144 TWITTLDGNY
+144 TWITAKSANY
-154 IVRTILDQDQEPIRN
+154 LIRN
-169 ILKVGQD
+169 YMLPDQSFESEIIKVGQH
-176 GLRSGNVWYIW
+176 GLRSGNVWYVW
-187 ADKKGREWILT
+187 ADKKRREWILT

-203 IYNHKFNTPIPFKWI
+203 IYNHKFNTHLPFKWI
-218 REVGENIFLATEN
+218 REVGDAIFLATPN
-231 GKLAVFDEKNK
+231 GKLAVYDEKEH
-242 LVNIPMPEGVTRI
+242 LVMIPMPAGVTRI

-271 GLVVYN
+271 GLVIYN

-283 EVINVQSPGQPLAE
+283 EVINVQSPSQPMAE
-297 VKNVYTDDYGMV
+297 VKNIYTDAYGMV
-309 WVFTDGMGITM
+309 WVFTDGMGVTM
-320 VNPKTGQKAWLFA
+320 VNPRTGQKAWLYA
-333 DQPDPADR
+333 DQPDPAER
-341 TTSDKYFITQDENKT
+341 TTSEKFFITQDENKT
-356 LWVIPNGGTFSY
+356 LWVVPNGGTFSY
-368 FDRKAGKLVPYLLRS
+368 FDRKAGKLVPYLLHS

-410 HDLTQVAFKN
+410 HDLTQVAFKK
-420 HRYHLTQLDEGEA
+420 HLYHLTQLDDGEA

-504 GIFIRTKEGMTQYVH
+504 GIFIRTPEGMTQYVH

-575 KKEFNK
+575 KKEFSK

-594 AGTTDGMITFSD
+594 AGSTDGLVTFSD

-620 HVDGDT
+620 YVDGDT
-626 TRLAASD
+626 TRLAAND

-644 TYVSQMGGVLQ
+644 TYVSQLGGVLQ
-655 NVISKNL
+655 NVTSKNL

-731 HDPATDDITVGTPTG
+731 HDPATDNITVGTPTG

-869 PTFWESIWGKILMVI
+869 PTFWESIWGKMMMVF

-972 YDNSTLMNY
+972 YDNSTLTNY

-1018 NVARYLAEAEKAE
+1018 NVARFLAEAEKAE

-1094 LPDFIITDVTM
+1094 MPDFIITDVTM

-1112 MVSEIKQDHELSQ
+1112 MVREIKADHDLSQ

-1192 AMSNGISSGINGSK
+1192 AMSGGISSGINGSQ

-1251 DGQNGGLIATS
+1251 DGQNGGLIASS
-1262 ANEPEKTLSQITREI
+1262 ANEPEKTLSQITQEI

-1283 KEEIAKQKRE
+1283 KEEKARLKRE

-1323 DLKIDNIADAMG
+1323 DLKIDDIADAMG

-1367 LLKDTDESLS
+1367 LLKDTDEPLS

>member
-11 LAFMAHFTVMA
+11 LALMVNMMTMA

-27 IRKFSITDGL
+27 VRKFSITDGL

-68 FHTFRDE
+68 FHTFRDD
-75 ADNVDQ
+75 ADDVDQ
-81 LSTNRIVGI
+81 LSTNRIISI
-90 YPTTN
+90 YPTQR

-100 VTSDRRLYMYSTRYC
+100 VTADSKLYLY
-115 TFFNTGKKMNE
+115 NTHLCKFVNRGKEMNE
-126 QFGINLKVNK
+126 KFGIDLRVDK
-136 IYPLNKGN
+136 IYPLKTGN
-144 TWITTLDGNY
+144 TWITAKSANY
-154 IVRTILDQDQEPIRN
+154 IIRN
-169 ILKVGQD
+169 YMLPDQSFEKEIIKVGQH
-176 GLRSGNVWYIW
+176 GLRSGNVWHVW
-187 ADKKGREWILT
+187 ADKKRREWILT

-203 IYNHKFNTPIPFKWI
+203 IYNHKFNTHLPFKWI
-218 REVGENIFLATEN
+218 REVGENIFLATPN
-231 GKLAVFDEKNK
+231 GKLAVYDEKEH
-242 LVNIPMPEGVTRI
+242 LVMIPMPAGVTRI

-283 EVINVQSPGQPLAE
+283 EVINVQSPGQPMAE
-297 VKNVYTDDYGMV
+297 VKNIYTDTYGMV

-320 VNPKTGQKAWLFA
+320 VNPRTGQKAWLYA
-333 DQPDPADR
+333 DQPDPAER
-341 TTSDKYFITQDENKT
+341 TTSEKFFITQDENKT
-356 LWVIPNGGTFSY
+356 LWVVPNGGTFSY
-368 FDRKAGKLVPYLLRS
+368 FDRKAGKLVPYLLHS

-575 KKEFNK
+575 KKEFSK

-594 AGTTDGMITFSD
+594 AGTTDGLITFSD

-731 HDPATDDITVGTPTG
+731 HDPATDNITVGTPTG

-869 PTFWESIWGKILMVI
+869 PTFRESIWGKMMMVI

-915 FFSDASHKLRT
+915 FFSDVSHKLRT

-972 YDNSTLMNY
+972 YDNSTLTNY

-1094 LPDFIITDVTM
+1094 MPDFIITDVTM

-1112 MVSEIKQDHELSQ
+1112 MVREIKADHDLSQ

-1192 AMSNGISSGINGSK
+1192 AMSGGISSGINGSK

-1236 GLNNALNNG
+1236 GLNNALN
-1245 LNNALN
+1245 
-1251 DGQNGGLIATS
+1251 DGQNGGLIASS
-1262 ANEPEKTLSQITREI
+1262 ANEPEKTLSQITQEI

-1283 KEEIAKQKRE
+1283 KEEKARLKRE

-1323 DLKIDNIADAMG
+1323 DLKIDDIADAMG

-1367 LLKDTDESLS
+1367 LLKDTDEPLS

>member
-11 LAFMAHFTVMA
+11 LALMVNMMTMA

-27 IRKFSITDGL
+27 VRKFSITDGL

-47 SPDKLM
+47 SPDNLM

-68 FHTFRDE
+68 FHTFRDD
-75 ADNVDQ
+75 ADDVDQ
-81 LSTNRIVGI
+81 LSTNRIISI
-90 YPTTN
+90 YPTQR

-100 VTSDRRLYMYSTRYC
+100 VTSDDKLYLY
-115 TFFNTGKKMNE
+115 NTHECRFVNRGKEINE
-126 QFGINLKVNK
+126 KFGIDLRVDK
-136 IYPLNKGN
+136 IYPLKTGN
-144 TWITTLDGNY
+144 TWITAKSGNY
-154 IVRTILDQDQEPIRN
+154 IIRN
-169 ILKVGQD
+169 YKLPDQSFDAEIIKVGQH
-176 GLRSGNVWYIW
+176 GLKSGRVWHIW
-187 ADKKGREWILT
+187 ADKKRREWILT

-203 IYNHKFNTPIPFKWI
+203 IYNHHFSTPLPFKWI
-218 REVGENIFLATEN
+218 REVGDAIFLATPN
-231 GKLAVFDEKNK
+231 GKLAVYDEKEH
-242 LVNIPMPEGVTRI
+242 LVMIPMPAGVTRI

-271 GLVVYN
+271 GLVIYN

-283 EVINVQSPGQPLAE
+283 EVINVQSPSQPMAE
-297 VKNVYTDDYGMV
+297 VKNIYTDAYSMV
-309 WVFTDGMGITM
+309 WVFTDGMGVTM
-320 VNPKTGQKAWLFA
+320 VNPRTGQKAWLFA
-333 DQPDPADR
+333 DQPDPGDR
-341 TTSDKYFITQDENKT
+341 TTSEKFFITQDENKT
-356 LWVIPNGGTFSY
+356 LWVVPNGGTFSY

-410 HDLTQVAFKN
+410 HDLTQVAFKK
-420 HRYHLTQLDEGEA
+420 HLYHLTQLDEGEA
-433 QAFAICN
+433 QVFAVCN
-440 TPEGYHWTGYYNGMI
+440 TPEGYHWTGYYNGVI
-455 KITNS
+455 KITNN

-483 SAIFSIFYD
+483 SAIFTIFYD
-492 TEGKIWI
+492 TQGRIWI

-504 GIFIRTKEGMTQYVH
+504 GLFIRTPEGMTQYMH

-559 TGKLNFISRQN
+559 TGKLNFISSQN

-575 KKEFNK
+575 KKEFSK

-594 AGTTDGMITFSD
+594 AGTTDGLVTFSD
-606 NVSNPAKIKFYTTT
+606 NVSNPAKIHFYTTT
-620 HVDGDT
+620 YVDGDT

-644 TYVSQMGGVLQ
+644 TYVSQLGGVLQ
-655 NVISKNL
+655 NVTSRNL
-662 LQDSLQFLYN
+662 LQDSLQFSYN
-672 KKISSDE
+672 KKISYEE

-688 NAGNIWVVR
+688 NAGNIWVIR
-697 ESSIDKYNLKTKNL
+697 ESSIDKYNLKTKKI

-731 HDPATDDITVGTPTG
+731 HDPATDNITVGTPTG

-751 PAKMKKSPYQARIIF
+751 PAKMQKNPYQARIIF

-778 PILHKEKVVIPANKR
+778 PILHRDKVVIPANKR

-803 FSRKYNQKYRY
+803 FSRKYRMKYRY
-814 RLDGFTPEGQW
+814 RLDGFTPEGKW
-825 IELGKSNYIGFNRI
+825 IELGTSNNIGFNRI
-839 SSGNY
+839 SHGSY

-855 IWSKYVAELPIEVR
+855 VWSKYVAELPIEVN
-869 PTFWESIWGKILMVI
+869 PTFWESIWGKMLMVI

-895 IYNRNQHEKISHE
+895 IYNRNQREKMSHE

-933 PLKEVLDTEHGIT
+933 PLKEVLNTEHGIT

-972 YDNSTLMNY
+972 YDNSTLMNRD
-981 EGMPKNPEGTLV
+981 GSQTSGDTLV
-993 NTGGIDKMD
+993 NTGGVSYMD
-1002 STENEEDEIPG
+1002 STENEEDEISG
-1013 QISDE
+1013 QINDE
-1018 NVARYLAEAEKAE
+1018 NVARFLAEAEKAE

-1044 AREEQRKEHTV
+1044 AREEQRKEYTV
-1055 LVVEDNKDLRKYLYT
+1055 LVVEDNNDLRKYLYT

-1094 LPDFIITDVTM
+1094 MPDFIITDVTM

-1162 GRISAVLKQRHNLQK
+1162 GRISAVLKQRRNLQK
-1177 EMIQKLEHTGNLIGK
+1177 EMIQKLEHTGNLIGQT
-1192 AMSNGISSGINGSK
+1192 MSNG
-1206 NKGLNNGLNNAL
+1206 
-1218 NNGLNDA
+1218 
-1225 LNNGLNNALNN
+1225 
-1236 GLNNALNNG
+1236 
-1245 LNNALN
+1245 LN
-1251 DGQNGGLIATS
+1251 DGQNDDQNDGMIASS
-1262 ANEPEKTLSQITREI
+1262 ADEPEKTLSQITREI

-1283 KEEIAKQKRE
+1283 KEEMARLKRE

-1335 MSRSVLYT
+1335 MSRSVLYL

-1377 SVAFAVGFSDPKY
+1377 SVAFAVGFSDAKY

>member
-75 ADNVDQ
+75 ADDVDV
-81 LSTNRIVGI
+81 LSTNRIISI
-90 YPTTN
+90 YPTLR

-100 VTSDRRLYMYSTRYC
+100 VTADSKLYLYDTHLCKFVNR
-115 TFFNTGKKMNE
+115 GKEINE
-126 QFGINLKVNK
+126 QFGIDLRVDKV
-136 IYPLNKGN
+136 YPLKTGN
-144 TWITTLDGNY
+144 TWITAKSANY
-154 IVRTILDQDQEPIRN
+154 LIRN
-169 ILKVGQD
+169 YMLPDQSFESEIIKVGQH
-176 GLRSGNVWYIW
+176 GLRSGNVWYVW
-187 ADKKGREWILT
+187 ADKKRREWILT

-203 IYNHKFNTPIPFKWI
+203 IYNHKFNTHLPFKWI
-218 REVGENIFLATEN
+218 REVGDAIFLATPN
-231 GKLAVFDEKNK
+231 GKLAVYDEKEH
-242 LVNIPMPEGVTRI
+242 LVMIPMPAGVTRI

-283 EVINVQSPGQPLAE
+283 EVINVQSPGQPMAE
-297 VKNVYTDDYGMV
+297 VKNIYTDAYGMV
-309 WVFTDGMGITM
+309 WVFTDGMGVTM
-320 VNPKTGQKAWLFA
+320 VNPRTGQKAWLYA
-333 DQPDPADR
+333 DQPAPAER
-341 TTSDKYFITQDENKT
+341 TTSEKFFITQDENKT
-356 LWVIPNGGTFSY
+356 LWVVPNGGTFSY

-395 KFCLSDQGILWISGM
+395 KYCLSDQGILWISGM

-594 AGTTDGMITFSD
+594 AGTTDGLITFSD

-869 PTFWESIWGKILMVI
+869 PTFWESIWGKMMMVF

-972 YDNSTLMNY
+972 YDNSTLTNY

-993 NTGGIDKMD
+993 NTGGIGNLD

-1018 NVARYLAEAEKAE
+1018 NVARYLADAEKAE

-1094 LPDFIITDVTM
+1094 MPDFIITDVTM

-1112 MVSEIKQDHELSQ
+1112 MVREIKADHDLSQ

-1192 AMSNGISSGINGSK
+1192 AMSGGISSGINGSK

-1236 GLNNALNNG
+1236 GLNNALN
-1245 LNNALN
+1245 
-1251 DGQNGGLIATS
+1251 DGQNGGLIASS
-1262 ANEPEKTLSQITREI
+1262 ANEPEKTLSQITQEI

-1323 DLKIDNIADAMG
+1323 DLKIDDIADAMG

-1367 LLKDTDESLS
+1367 LLKDTDEPLS

>member
-75 ADNVDQ
+75 ADDVDV
-81 LSTNRIVGI
+81 LSTNRIISI
-90 YPTTN
+90 YPTLR

-100 VTSDRRLYMYSTRYC
+100 VTADSKLYLY
-115 TFFNTGKKMNE
+115 NTHLCKFVNRGKEINE
-126 QFGINLKVNK
+126 KFGIDLRVDK
-136 IYPLNKGN
+136 IYPLKTGN
-144 TWITTLDGNY
+144 TWITAKSANY
-154 IVRTILDQDQEPIRN
+154 LIRN
-169 ILKVGQD
+169 YMLPDQSFESEIIKVGQH
-176 GLRSGNVWYIW
+176 GLRSGNVWHIW
-187 ADKKGREWILT
+187 ADMKGREWILT
-198 DKGTT
+198 DKGAT
-203 IYNHKFNTPIPFKWI
+203 IYNHHFSTQLPFKWI
-218 REVGENIFLATEN
+218 REVGNNIFLATPN
-231 GKLAVFDEKNK
+231 GKLAVYDEKEH
-242 LVNIPMPEGVTRI
+242 LVMIPMPAGVTRI

-283 EVINVQSPGQPLAE
+283 EVINVQSPSQPMAE
-297 VKNVYTDDYGMV
+297 VKNIYTDAYGMV
-309 WVFTDGMGITM
+309 WVFTEGMGVTM
-320 VNPKTGQKAWLFA
+320 VNPRTGQKAWLYA
-333 DQPDPADR
+333 DQPAPAER
-341 TTSDKYFITQDENKT
+341 TTSEKFFITQDENKT
-356 LWVIPNGGTFSY
+356 LWVVPNGGTFSY
-368 FDRKAGKLVPYLLRS
+368 FDRKAGKLVPYLLHS

-395 KFCLSDQGILWISGM
+395 HFCLSDQGILWISGM

-433 QAFAICN
+433 QVFAICN
-440 TPEGYHWTGYYNGMI
+440 TPEGYHWTGYYNGVI

-483 SAIFSIFYD
+483 SAIFTIFYD
-492 TEGKIWI
+492 TQGKIWI

-504 GIFIRTKEGMTQYVH
+504 GLFIRTPEGMTQYMH

-525 SLPHN
+525 SLPFN

-538 RHGRIWVGTYGGG
+538 RHGRIWIGTYGGG
-551 LSLVQMST
+551 LSLAQMST

-575 KKEFNK
+575 KKGFDK

-594 AGTTDGMITFSD
+594 AGTTDGMVTFSD

-839 SSGNY
+839 SHGSY

-869 PTFWESIWGKILMVI
+869 PTFWESIWGKMMMVF

-972 YDNSTLMNY
+972 YDNSTLTNY

-1094 LPDFIITDVTM
+1094 MPDFIITDVTM

-1112 MVSEIKQDHELSQ
+1112 MVREIKADHDLSQ

-1162 GRISAVLKQRHNLQK
+1162 GRISAVLKQRRNLQK
-1177 EMIQKLEHTGNLIGK
+1177 EMIQKLEHTGNLIGQ
-1192 AMSNGISSGINGSK
+1192 AMSNGVSSGKNGGK
-1206 NKGLNNGLNNAL
+1206 NGGMNNAQNNGLNIGSNI
-1218 NNGLNDA
+1218 GLNK
-1225 LNNGLNNALNN
+1225 
-1236 GLNNALNNG
+1236 
-1245 LNNALN
+1245 
-1251 DGQNGGLIATS
+1251 GQTDDQNSGMIASS

-1335 MSRSVLYT
+1335 MSRSVLYI

>member
-75 ADNVDQ
+75 ADDVDV
-81 LSTNRIVGI
+81 LSTNRIISI
-90 YPTTN
+90 YPTLR

-100 VTSDRRLYMYSTRYC
+100 VTADSKLYLY
-115 TFFNTGKKMNE
+115 NTHLCKFVNRGKEINE
-126 QFGINLKVNK
+126 QFGIDLRVDK
-136 IYPLNKGN
+136 IYPLKTGN
-144 TWITTLDGNY
+144 TWITAKSANY
-154 IVRTILDQDQEPIRN
+154 LIRN
-169 ILKVGQD
+169 YMLPDQSFEKEIIKVGQH
-176 GLRSGNVWYIW
+176 GLRSGNVWHVW

-198 DKGTT
+198 DKGAT
-203 IYNHKFNTPIPFKWI
+203 IYNHHFSTQLPFKWI
-218 REVGENIFLATEN
+218 REVGNNIFLATPN
-231 GKLAVFDEKNK
+231 GKLAVYDEKEH
-242 LVNIPMPEGVTRI
+242 LVMIPMPAGVTRI

-283 EVINVQSPGQPLAE
+283 EVINVQSPSQPMAE
-297 VKNVYTDDYGMV
+297 VKNIYTDAYGMV
-309 WVFTDGMGITM
+309 WVFTDGMGVTM
-320 VNPKTGQKAWLFA
+320 MNPRTGQKAWLYA
-333 DQPDPADR
+333 DQPDPAER
-341 TTSDKYFITQDENKT
+341 TTSEKFFITQDENKT
-356 LWVIPNGGTFSY
+356 LWVVPNGGTFSY
-368 FDRKAGKLVPYLLRS
+368 FDRKAGKLVPYLLHS

-395 KFCLSDQGILWISGM
+395 HFCLSDQGILWISGM

-575 KKEFNK
+575 KKEFSK

-751 PAKMKKSPYQARIIF
+751 PAKMQKSPYQARIIF

-778 PILHKEKVVIPANKR
+778 PILHKDKVVIPANKR

-869 PTFWESIWGKILMVI
+869 PTFWESIWGKMMMVF

-972 YDNSTLMNY
+972 YDNSTLTNY

-1094 LPDFIITDVTM
+1094 MPDFIITDVTM

-1112 MVSEIKQDHELSQ
+1112 MVREIKADHDLSQ

-1192 AMSNGISSGINGSK
+1192 AMSGDISSGINGSK

-1251 DGQNGGLIATS
+1251 DGQNGGLIASS
-1262 ANEPEKTLSQITREI
+1262 ANEPEKTLSQITQEI

-1283 KEEIAKQKRE
+1283 KEEKARLKRE

-1323 DLKIDNIADAMG
+1323 DLKIDDIADAMG

>member
-75 ADNVDQ
+75 ADDVDV
-81 LSTNRIVGI
+81 LSTNRIISI
-90 YPTTN
+90 YPTLK

-100 VTSDRRLYMYSTRYC
+100 VTADSKLYLY
-115 TFFNTGKKMNE
+115 NTHLCKFVNRGKEINE
-126 QFGINLKVNK
+126 LFGIDLRVDK
-136 IYPLNKGN
+136 IYPLKTGN
-144 TWITTLDGNY
+144 TWITAKSANY
-154 IVRTILDQDQEPIRN
+154 LIRN
-169 ILKVGQD
+169 YMLPDQSFEKEIIKVGQH
-176 GLRSGNVWYIW
+176 GLRSGNVWYVW
-187 ADKKGREWILT
+187 ADKKRREWILT

-203 IYNHKFNTPIPFKWI
+203 IYNHKFNTHLPFKWI
-218 REVGENIFLATEN
+218 REVGENIFLATPN
-231 GKLAVFDEKNK
+231 GKLAVYDEKEH
-242 LVNIPMPEGVTRI
+242 LVMIPMPAGVTRI

-283 EVINVQSPGQPLAE
+283 EVINVQSPGQPMAE
-297 VKNVYTDDYGMV
+297 VKNIYTDAYGMV

-320 VNPKTGQKAWLFA
+320 VNPRTGQKAWLYA
-333 DQPDPADR
+333 DQPDPAER
-341 TTSDKYFITQDENKT
+341 TTSEKFFITQDENKT
-356 LWVIPNGGTFSY
+356 LWVVPNGGTFSY
-368 FDRKAGKLVPYLLRS
+368 FDRKAGKLVPYLLHS

-410 HDLTQVAFKN
+410 HDLTQVAFKK
-420 HRYHLTQLDEGEA
+420 HLYHLTQLDDGEA

-575 KKEFNK
+575 KKGFDK

-594 AGTTDGMITFSD
+594 AGTTDGLITFSD

-662 LQDSLQFLYN
+662 LQDSLQFMYN

-869 PTFWESIWGKILMVI
+869 PTFWESIWGKMMMVF

-972 YDNSTLMNY
+972 YDNSTLTNY

-1018 NVARYLAEAEKAE
+1018 NVARFLAEAEKAE

-1055 LVVEDNKDLRKYLYT
+1055 LVVEDNKDLHKYLYT

-1094 LPDFIITDVTM
+1094 MPDFIITDVTM

-1112 MVSEIKQDHELSQ
+1112 MVREIKADHDLSQ

-1192 AMSNGISSGINGSK
+1192 AMSGGISSGINGSK
-1206 NKGLNNGLNNAL
+1206 NKGLNNDLNNAL

-1236 GLNNALNNG
+1236 GLNNALN
-1245 LNNALN
+1245 
-1251 DGQNGGLIATS
+1251 DGQNGGLIASS
-1262 ANEPEKTLSQITREI
+1262 ANEPEKTLSQITQEI

-1283 KEEIAKQKRE
+1283 KEEKARLKRE

-1335 MSRSVLYT
+1335 MSRSVLYI

-1367 LLKDTDESLS
+1367 LLKDTDEPLS

>member
-11 LAFMAHFTVMA
+11 LALMVNMMTMA

-27 IRKFSITDGL
+27 VRKFSITDGL

-75 ADNVDQ
+75 ADDVDV
-81 LSTNRIVGI
+81 LSTNRIISI
-90 YPTTN
+90 YPTLK

-100 VTSDRRLYMYSTRYC
+100 VTADSKLYLY
-115 TFFNTGKKMNE
+115 NTHLCKFVNRGKEINE
-126 QFGINLKVNK
+126 QFGIDLRVDK
-136 IYPLNKGN
+136 IYPLKTGN
-144 TWITTLDGNY
+144 TWITAKSTNY
-154 IVRTILDQDQEPIRN
+154 LIRN
-169 ILKVGQD
+169 YMLPDQSFEKEIIKVGQH
-176 GLRSGNVWYIW
+176 GLRSGNVWYVW

-198 DKGTT
+198 DKGAT
-203 IYNHKFNTPIPFKWI
+203 IYNHHFSTQLPFKWI
-218 REVGENIFLATEN
+218 REVGNNIFLATPN
-231 GKLAVFDEKNK
+231 GKLAVYDEKEH
-242 LVNIPMPEGVTRI
+242 LVMIPMPAGVTRI

-283 EVINVQSPGQPLAE
+283 EVINVQSPGQPMAE
-297 VKNVYTDDYGMV
+297 VKNIYTDAYGMV
-309 WVFTDGMGITM
+309 WVFTDGMGVTM
-320 VNPKTGQKAWLFA
+320 VNPRTGQKAWLYA
-333 DQPDPADR
+333 DQPDPAER
-341 TTSDKYFITQDENKT
+341 TTSEKFFITQDENKT
-356 LWVIPNGGTFSY
+356 LWVVPNGGTFSY
-368 FDRKAGKLVPYLLRS
+368 FDRKAGKLVPYLLHS

-395 KFCLSDQGILWISGM
+395 HFCLSDQGILWISGM

-575 KKEFNK
+575 KKEFSK

-869 PTFWESIWGKILMVI
+869 PTFWESIWGKMMMVF
-884 LLMCVVGSIFY
+884 LLMCVVGNIFY

-972 YDNSTLMNY
+972 YDNSTLTNY

-1094 LPDFIITDVTM
+1094 MPDFIITDVTM

-1112 MVSEIKQDHELSQ
+1112 MVREIKADHDLSQ

-1192 AMSNGISSGINGSK
+1192 AMSGDISSGINGSK

-1236 GLNNALNNG
+1236 S

-1251 DGQNGGLIATS
+1251 DGQNGGLIASS
-1262 ANEPEKTLSQITREI
+1262 ANEPEKTLSQITQEI

-1283 KEEIAKQKRE
+1283 KEEKARLKRE

-1323 DLKIDNIADAMG
+1323 DLKIDDIADAMG

-1377 SVAFAVGFSDPKY
+1377 SVAFAVGFSDAKY

>member
-75 ADNVDQ
+75 ADDVDV
-81 LSTNRIVGI
+81 LSTNRIISI
-90 YPTTN
+90 YPTLR

-100 VTSDRRLYMYSTRYC
+100 VTADSKLYLYDTHLCKFVNR
-115 TFFNTGKKMNE
+115 GKEINE
-126 QFGINLKVNK
+126 QFGIDLRVDKV
-136 IYPLNKGN
+136 YPLKTGN
-144 TWITTLDGNY
+144 TWITAKSANY
-154 IVRTILDQDQEPIRN
+154 LIRN
-169 ILKVGQD
+169 YMLPDQSFESEIIKVGQH
-176 GLRSGNVWYIW
+176 GLRSGNVWHVW

-203 IYNHKFNTPIPFKWI
+203 IYNHHFSTQLPFKWI
-218 REVGENIFLATEN
+218 REVGENIFLATPN
-231 GKLAVFDEKNK
+231 GKLAVYDEKEH
-242 LVNIPMPEGVTRI
+242 LVMIPMPAGVTRI

-283 EVINVQSPGQPLAE
+283 EVINVQSPGQPMAE
-297 VKNVYTDDYGMV
+297 VKNIYTDAYGMV

-320 VNPKTGQKAWLFA
+320 VNPRTGQKAWLYA
-333 DQPDPADR
+333 DQPDPAER
-341 TTSDKYFITQDENKT
+341 TTSEKFFITQDENKT
-356 LWVIPNGGTFSY
+356 LWVVPNGGTFSY
-368 FDRKAGKLVPYLLRS
+368 FDRKAGKLVPYLLHS

-410 HDLTQVAFKN
+410 HDLTQVAFKK
-420 HRYHLTQLDEGEA
+420 HLYHLTQLDDGEA

-575 KKEFNK
+575 KKEFSK

-594 AGTTDGMITFSD
+594 AGTTDGLITFSD

-844 VLKVM
+844 MLKVM

-869 PTFWESIWGKILMVI
+869 PTFWESIWGKMMMVF

-972 YDNSTLMNY
+972 YDNSTLTNY

-1070 ILSEHYNVL
+1070 ILSDHYNVL

-1094 LPDFIITDVTM
+1094 MPDFIITDVTM

-1112 MVSEIKQDHELSQ
+1112 MVREIKADHDLSQ

-1192 AMSNGISSGINGSK
+1192 AMSGGISSGINGSK

-1236 GLNNALNNG
+1236 GLNNALN
-1245 LNNALN
+1245 
-1251 DGQNGGLIATS
+1251 DGQNGGMIASS
-1262 ANEPEKTLSQITREI
+1262 AKEPEKTLSQITREI

-1323 DLKIDNIADAMG
+1323 DLKIDDIADAMG

-1367 LLKDTDESLS
+1367 LLKDIDEPLS

>member
-27 IRKFSITDGL
+27 VRKFSITDGL

-75 ADNVDQ
+75 ADDVDV
-81 LSTNRIVGI
+81 LSTNRIISI
-90 YPTTN
+90 YPTLR

-100 VTSDRRLYMYSTRYC
+100 VTADSKLYLY
-115 TFFNTGKKMNE
+115 NTHLCKFVNRGKEINE
-126 QFGINLKVNK
+126 QFGIDLRVDK
-136 IYPLNKGN
+136 IYPLKTGN
-144 TWITTLDGNY
+144 TWITAKNANY
-154 IVRTILDQDQEPIRN
+154 IIRN
-169 ILKVGQD
+169 YMLPDQSFEKEIIKVGQH
-176 GLRSGNVWYIW
+176 GLRSGNVWHIW
-187 ADKKGREWILT
+187 ADKKRREWILT
-198 DKGTT
+198 DKGAT
-203 IYNHKFNTPIPFKWI
+203 IYNHHFSTQLPFKWI
-218 REVGENIFLATEN
+218 REVGNNIFLATPN
-231 GKLAVFDEKNK
+231 GKLAVYDEKEH
-242 LVNIPMPEGVTRI
+242 LVMIPMPAGVTRI

-271 GLVVYN
+271 GLVIYN

-283 EVINVQSPGQPLAE
+283 EVINVQSPSQPMAE
-297 VKNVYTDDYGMV
+297 VKNIYTDAYGMV
-309 WVFTDGMGITM
+309 WVFTDGMGVTM
-320 VNPKTGQKAWLFA
+320 VNPRTGQKAWLYA
-333 DQPDPADR
+333 DQPDPAER
-341 TTSDKYFITQDENKT
+341 TTSEKFFITQDENKT
-356 LWVIPNGGTFSY
+356 LWVVPNGGTFSY
-368 FDRKAGKLVPYLLRS
+368 FDRKAGKLVPYLLHS

-395 KFCLSDQGILWISGM
+395 KYCLSDQGILWISGM
-410 HDLTQVAFKN
+410 HDLTQVAFKK
-420 HRYHLTQLDEGEA
+420 HLYHLTQLDEGEA
-433 QAFAICN
+433 QVFAVCN
-440 TPEGYHWTGYYNGMI
+440 TPEGYHWTGYYNGVI

-483 SAIFSIFYD
+483 SAIFTIFYD
-492 TEGKIWI
+492 TQGRIWI

-504 GIFIRTKEGMTQYVH
+504 GLFIRTPEGMTQYAH

-525 SLPHN
+525 SLPYN

-551 LSLVQMST
+551 LSLAQMST

-575 KKEFNK
+575 KKGFDK

-594 AGTTDGMITFSD
+594 AGSTDGLITFSD

-626 TRLAASD
+626 TRLAAND

-638 QHSNGK
+638 QHSNGR
-644 TYVSQMGGVLQ
+644 TYVSQLGGVLQ
-655 NVISKNL
+655 NVTSKNL
-662 LQDSLQFLYN
+662 LQDSLQFSYN

-869 PTFWESIWGKILMVI
+869 PTFWESIWGKMMMVF

-972 YDNSTLMNY
+972 YDNSTLTNY

-1094 LPDFIITDVTM
+1094 MPDFIITDVTM

-1112 MVSEIKQDHELSQ
+1112 MVREIKADHDLSQ

-1192 AMSNGISSGINGSK
+1192 AMSNGVSSGINGSK

-1236 GLNNALNNG
+1236 GLNNALN
-1245 LNNALN
+1245 
-1251 DGQNGGLIATS
+1251 DGQNGGLIASS
-1262 ANEPEKTLSQITREI
+1262 ANEPEKTLSQITQEI

-1283 KEEIAKQKRE
+1283 KEEKARLKRE

-1323 DLKIDNIADAMG
+1323 DLKIDDIADAMG

>member
-37 AANTISDIKQ
+37 AANTISDINQ

-75 ADNVDQ
+75 ADDVDV
-81 LSTNRIVGI
+81 LSTNRIISI
-90 YPTTN
+90 YPTLR

-100 VTSDRRLYMYSTRYC
+100 VTADSKLYLYDTHLCKFVNR
-115 TFFNTGKKMNE
+115 GKEINE
-126 QFGINLKVNK
+126 QLGIDLRVDK
-136 IYPLNKGN
+136 IYPLKTGN
-144 TWITTLDGNY
+144 TWITAKSANY
-154 IVRTILDQDQEPIRN
+154 LIRN
-169 ILKVGQD
+169 YMLPDQSFEKEIIKVGQH
-176 GLRSGNVWYIW
+176 GLRSGNVWYVW
-187 ADKKGREWILT
+187 ADKKRREWILT

-218 REVGENIFLATEN
+218 REVHDNIFLATPN
-231 GKLAVFDEKNK
+231 GKLAVYDEKEH
-242 LVNIPMPEGVTRI
+242 LVMIPMPAGVTRI

-283 EVINVQSPGQPLAE
+283 EVINVQSPGQPMAE
-297 VKNVYTDDYGMV
+297 VKNIYTDAYGMV

-320 VNPKTGQKAWLFA
+320 VNPKTGQKTWLFA

-356 LWVIPNGGTFSY
+356 LWLIPNGGTFSY
-368 FDRKAGKLVPYLLRS
+368 FDRRAGKLVPYLLRS

-410 HDLTQVAFKN
+410 HDLTQVALKK
-420 HRYHLTQLDEGEA
+420 HLYHLTQLDEGEA

-440 TPEGYHWTGYYNGMI
+440 TPEGYHWTGYYNGVI
-455 KITNS
+455 KITDS

-483 SAIFSIFYD
+483 SAIFTIFYD

-504 GIFIRTKEGMTQYVH
+504 GIFIRTKEGMTQYMH

-525 SLPHN
+525 SLPFN

-551 LSLVQMST
+551 LSLAQMST

-594 AGTTDGMITFSD
+594 AGTTDGLITFSD

-662 LQDSLQFLYN
+662 LQDSLQFSYN

-688 NAGNIWVVR
+688 NAGNIWMVR

-766 TSLHYMGEDGTE
+766 TSLHYMGEKEME

-793 NLTISFAALD
+793 NLTITFAALD
-803 FSRKYNQKYRY
+803 YSRKYNQKYRY

-825 IELGKSNYIGFNRI
+825 IELGKSHDIGFNRI
-839 SSGNY
+839 ASGNY

-855 IWSKYVAELPIEVR
+855 VWSKYVAELPIEVR

-895 IYNRNQHEKISHE
+895 IYNRNQREKMSHE

-972 YDNSTLMNY
+972 YDNSTLM
-981 EGMPKNPEGTLV
+981 GRDGSQTSGDTLV
-993 NTGGIDKMD
+993 NTGGVSYMD

-1013 QISDE
+1013 QISNE

-1044 AREEQRKEHTV
+1044 AREEQRKEYTV
-1055 LVVEDNKDLRKYLYT
+1055 LVVEDNHDLRKYLYT
-1070 ILSEHYNVL
+1070 ILSEYYNVL

-1094 LPDFIITDVTM
+1094 MPDFIITDVTM

-1162 GRISAVLKQRHNLQK
+1162 GRISTVLKQRRNLQK
-1177 EMIQKLEHTGNLIGK
+1177 DLIQKLEHTGNLIGK
-1192 AMSNGISSGINGSK
+1192 AMSNGISSSK
-1206 NKGLNNGLNNAL
+1206 NGGMNGGMNNALSNGLNNGLNIGSNI
-1218 NNGLNDA
+1218 GLNK
-1225 LNNGLNNALNN
+1225 GQT
-1236 GLNNALNNG
+1236 
-1245 LNNALN
+1245 
-1251 DGQNGGLIATS
+1251 DGQNEGLIASS

-1323 DLKIDNIADAMG
+1323 DMKIDDIADAMG

-1367 LLKDTDESLS
+1367 LLKNTDESLS

>member
-27 IRKFSITDGL
+27 VRKFSITDGL

-47 SPDKLM
+47 SPDNLM

-68 FHTFRDE
+68 FHTFRDD
-75 ADNVDQ
+75 ADDVDQ
-81 LSTNRIVGI
+81 LSTNRIISI
-90 YPTTN
+90 YPTQI

-100 VTSDRRLYMYSTRYC
+100 VTSDSKLYLY
-115 TFFNTGKKMNE
+115 NTHECRFENKEKEINE
-126 QFGINLKVNK
+126 KFGIDLRVDK
-136 IYPLNKGN
+136 IYPLKSGN
-144 TWITTLDGNY
+144 NWITAKSGNY
-154 IVRTILDQDQEPIRN
+154 IIRN
-169 ILKVGQD
+169 YKLPDQSFDKEIIKVGQH
-176 GLRSGNVWYIW
+176 GLRSGNVWHIW

-203 IYNHKFNTPIPFKWI
+203 IYNHHFSTHLPFKWI
-218 REVGENIFLATEN
+218 REVGDAIFLATPN
-231 GKLAVFDEKNK
+231 GKLAVYDEKEH
-242 LVNIPMPEGVTRI
+242 LVMIPMPAGVTRI

-283 EVINVQSPGQPLAE
+283 EVINVQSPSQPMAE
-297 VKNVYTDDYGMV
+297 VKNVYTDAYGMV

-320 VNPKTGQKAWLFA
+320 VNPRTGQKAWLFA
-333 DQPDPADR
+333 DQPDPGDR
-341 TTSDKYFITQDENKT
+341 TTSEKFFITQDENKT
-356 LWVIPNGGTFSY
+356 LWVVPNGGTFSY

-410 HDLTQVAFKN
+410 HDLTQVAFKK
-420 HRYHLTQLDEGEA
+420 HLYHLTQLDEGEA
-433 QAFAICN
+433 QVFAICN
-440 TPEGYHWTGYYNGMI
+440 TPEGYHWTGYYNGVI

-492 TEGKIWI
+492 TQGKMWI

-504 GIFIRTKEGMTQYVH
+504 GLFIRTPEGMTQYAH

-551 LSLVQMST
+551 LSLAQMST

-575 KKEFNK
+575 KKGFDK

-594 AGTTDGMITFSD
+594 AGTTTGLVTFSD

-620 HVDGDT
+620 YVDGDT
-626 TRLAASD
+626 TRLAAND

-644 TYVSQMGGVLQ
+644 TYVSQLGGVLQ
-655 NVISKNL
+655 NVTSKNL

-672 KKISSDE
+672 KKISPEE

-697 ESSIDKYNLKTKNL
+697 ESSIDKYNLKTRKME
-711 VVFGP
+711 VFGP

-751 PAKMKKSPYQARIIF
+751 PAKMRKSPYQARIIF

-778 PILHKEKVVIPANKR
+778 PILHKDKVVIPANKR

-803 FSRKYNQKYRY
+803 FSRKYRMKYRY

-825 IELGKSNYIGFNRI
+825 IELGTSNYIGFNRI
-839 SSGNY
+839 SSGDY

-855 IWSKYVAELPIEVR
+855 VWSKYVAELPIEVK
-869 PTFWESIWGKILMVI
+869 PTFWESAWGKILIVI
-884 LLMCVVGSIFY
+884 LLMCIVGSIFY
-895 IYNRNQHEKISHE
+895 IYNQNQREKMSHE

-966 LNKILR
+966 LNKVLR
-972 YDNSTLMNY
+972 YDNSTLMGRDGNLTS
-981 EGMPKNPEGTLV
+981 PDGTLV
-993 NTGGIDKMD
+993 NTGGFENLD
-1002 STENEEDEIPG
+1002 STGKDEDEIPG
-1013 QISDE
+1013 QINDE

-1044 AREEQRKEHTV
+1044 AREEQRKEYTV

-1112 MVSEIKQDHELSQ
+1112 MVHEIKEDHELSQ

-1162 GRISAVLKQRHNLQK
+1162 GRISAVLKQRRNLQK

-1192 AMSNGISSGINGSK
+1192 AMSGGISSGINSSK
-1206 NKGLNNGLNNAL
+1206 NNALNDGLNNAQ
-1218 NNGLNDA
+1218 
-1225 LNNGLNNALNN
+1225 NN

-1251 DGQNGGLIATS
+1251 DGQNGGLTASS

-1283 KEEIAKQKRE
+1283 REEKARLKRE

-1304 NDATTARIL
+1304 NDAMTARIL
-1313 KYVTEHIDTP
+1313 KYVTEHIDSP
-1323 DLKIDNIADAMG
+1323 DLKIDDIADAMG

-1367 LLKDTDESLS
+1367 LLKNTDESLS

>member
-75 ADNVDQ
+75 ADDVDV
-81 LSTNRIVGI
+81 LSTNRIISI
-90 YPTTN
+90 YPTLR

-100 VTSDRRLYMYSTRYC
+100 VTADSKLYLY
-115 TFFNTGKKMNE
+115 NTHLCKFVNRGKEINE
-126 QFGINLKVNK
+126 LFGIDLRVDK
-136 IYPLNKGN
+136 IYPLKTGN
-144 TWITTLDGNY
+144 TWITAKSANY
-154 IVRTILDQDQEPIRN
+154 LIRN
-169 ILKVGQD
+169 YMLPDQSFEKEIIKVGQH
-176 GLRSGNVWYIW
+176 GLRSGNVWYVW
-187 ADKKGREWILT
+187 ADKKRREWILT

-218 REVGENIFLATEN
+218 REVGENIFLATPN
-231 GKLAVFDEKNK
+231 GKLAVYDEKEH
-242 LVNIPMPEGVTRI
+242 LVMIPMPAGVTRI

-283 EVINVQSPGQPLAE
+283 EVINVQSPGQPMAE
-297 VKNVYTDDYGMV
+297 VKNIYTDAYGMV
-309 WVFTDGMGITM
+309 WVFTDGMGVTM
-320 VNPKTGQKAWLFA
+320 VNPRTGQKAWLYA
-333 DQPDPADR
+333 DQPDPAER
-341 TTSDKYFITQDENKT
+341 TTSEKFFITQDENKT
-356 LWVIPNGGTFSY
+356 LWVVPNGGTFSY
-368 FDRKAGKLVPYLLRS
+368 FDRKAGKLVPYLLHS

-575 KKEFNK
+575 KKEFDK

-594 AGTTDGMITFSD
+594 AGTTDGLITFSD

-731 HDPATDDITVGTPTG
+731 HDPATDNITVGTPTG

-766 TSLHYMGEDGTE
+766 TSLHYMSEDGTE

-869 PTFWESIWGKILMVI
+869 PTFWESIWGKMMMVF

-972 YDNSTLMNY
+972 YDNSTLTNY

-993 NTGGIDKMD
+993 NTGGIDNMD

-1094 LPDFIITDVTM
+1094 MPDFIITDVTM

-1112 MVSEIKQDHELSQ
+1112 MVREIKADHDLSQ

-1192 AMSNGISSGINGSK
+1192 AMSGGISSGINGSK

-1236 GLNNALNNG
+1236 GLNNALN
-1245 LNNALN
+1245 
-1251 DGQNGGLIATS
+1251 DGQNGGLIASS
-1262 ANEPEKTLSQITREI
+1262 ANEPEKTLSQITQEI

-1323 DLKIDNIADAMG
+1323 DLKIDDIADAMG

-1367 LLKDTDESLS
+1367 LLKDTDEPLS

>member
-53 WFATWNGLSYYDGYS
+53 WFATWNGLSYNDGYS

-75 ADNVDQ
+75 ADDVDV
-81 LSTNRIVGI
+81 LSTNRIISI
-90 YPTTN
+90 YPTLK

-100 VTSDRRLYMYSTRYC
+100 VTADSKLYLY
-115 TFFNTGKKMNE
+115 NTHLCKFVNRGKEINE
-126 QFGINLKVNK
+126 QFGIDLRVDK
-136 IYPLNKGN
+136 IYPLKTGN
-144 TWITTLDGNY
+144 TWITAKSANY
-154 IVRTILDQDQEPIRN
+154 LIRN
-169 ILKVGQD
+169 YMLPDQSFEKEIIKVGQH
-176 GLRSGNVWYIW
+176 GLRSGNVWYVW
-187 ADKKGREWILT
+187 ADKKRREWILT

-203 IYNHKFNTPIPFKWI
+203 IYNHKFNTHLPFKWI
-218 REVGENIFLATEN
+218 REVGENIFLATPN
-231 GKLAVFDEKNK
+231 GKLAVYDEKEH
-242 LVNIPMPEGVTRI
+242 LVMIPMPAGVTRI

-283 EVINVQSPGQPLAE
+283 EVINVQSPGQPMAE
-297 VKNVYTDDYGMV
+297 VKNIYTDAYGMV
-309 WVFTDGMGITM
+309 WVFTDGMGVTM
-320 VNPKTGQKAWLFA
+320 VNPRTGQKAWLYA
-333 DQPDPADR
+333 DQPDPAER
-341 TTSDKYFITQDENKT
+341 TTSEKFFITQDENKT
-356 LWVIPNGGTFSY
+356 LWVVPNGGTFSY
-368 FDRKAGKLVPYLLRS
+368 FDRKAGKLVPYLLHS

-575 KKEFNK
+575 KKEFSK

-594 AGTTDGMITFSD
+594 AGTTDGLITFSD

-679 GTVQSMVED
+679 GTMQSMVED

-825 IELGKSNYIGFNRI
+825 IELGKSNYIDFNRI

-869 PTFWESIWGKILMVI
+869 PTFWESIWGKMMMVF

-972 YDNSTLMNY
+972 YDNSTLTNY

-1094 LPDFIITDVTM
+1094 MPDFIITDVTM

-1112 MVSEIKQDHELSQ
+1112 MVREIKADHDLSQ

-1162 GRISAVLKQRHNLQK
+1162 GRISAVLKQRRNLQK

-1192 AMSNGISSGINGSK
+1192 AMSGGISSGINGSK

-1236 GLNNALNNG
+1236 GLNNALN
-1245 LNNALN
+1245 
-1251 DGQNGGLIATS
+1251 DGQNGGLIASS

-1335 MSRSVLYT
+1335 MSRSVLYI

-1377 SVAFAVGFSDPKY
+1377 PVAFAVGFSDPKY

>member
-75 ADNVDQ
+75 ADDVDV
-81 LSTNRIVGI
+81 LSTNRIISI
-90 YPTTN
+90 YPTLK

-100 VTSDRRLYMYSTRYC
+100 VTADSKLYLY
-115 TFFNTGKKMNE
+115 NTHLCKFVNRGKEINE
-126 QFGINLKVNK
+126 QFGIDLRVDK
-136 IYPLNKGN
+136 IYPLKTGN
-144 TWITTLDGNY
+144 TWITAKSANY
-154 IVRTILDQDQEPIRN
+154 LIRN
-169 ILKVGQD
+169 HMLPDQSFEKEIIKVGQH
-176 GLRSGNVWYIW
+176 GLRSGNVWYVW

-203 IYNHKFNTPIPFKWI
+203 IYNHKFNTHLPFKWI
-218 REVGENIFLATEN
+218 REVGENIFLATPN
-231 GKLAVFDEKNK
+231 GKLAVYDEKEH
-242 LVNIPMPEGVTRI
+242 LVMIPMPAGVTRI

-283 EVINVQSPGQPLAE
+283 EVINVQSPGQPMAE
-297 VKNVYTDDYGMV
+297 VKNIYTDAYGMV

-320 VNPKTGQKAWLFA
+320 VNPRTGQKAWLYA
-333 DQPDPADR
+333 DQPDPAER
-341 TTSDKYFITQDENKT
+341 TTSEKFFITQDENKT
-356 LWVIPNGGTFSY
+356 LWVVPNGGTFSY
-368 FDRKAGKLVPYLLRS
+368 FDRKAGKLVPYLLHS

-410 HDLTQVAFKN
+410 HDLTQVAFKK
-420 HRYHLTQLDEGEA
+420 HLYHLTQLDEGEA

-575 KKEFNK
+575 KKEFSK

-594 AGTTDGMITFSD
+594 AGTTDGMVTFSD

-869 PTFWESIWGKILMVI
+869 PTFWESIWGKMMMVF

-972 YDNSTLMNY
+972 YDNSTLTNY

-993 NTGGIDKMD
+993 NTGGVSYMD

-1094 LPDFIITDVTM
+1094 MPDFIITDVTM

-1112 MVSEIKQDHELSQ
+1112 MVREIKADHDLSQ

-1192 AMSNGISSGINGSK
+1192 AMSGGISSGINGSK
-1206 NKGLNNGLNNAL
+1206 NKGLNNAL

-1225 LNNGLNNALNN
+1225 LNNGLNNALND

-1251 DGQNGGLIATS
+1251 DGQNGGLIASS
-1262 ANEPEKTLSQITREI
+1262 ANEPEKTLSKITQEI

-1283 KEEIAKQKRE
+1283 KEEKARLKRE

-1323 DLKIDNIADAMG
+1323 DLKIDDIADAMG

-1367 LLKDTDESLS
+1367 LLKDTDEPLS

>member
-11 LAFMAHFTVMA
+11 LVLMVNMMTMA

-27 IRKFSITDGL
+27 VRKFSITDGL

-47 SPDKLM
+47 SPDNLM

-68 FHTFRDE
+68 FHTFRDD
-75 ADNVDQ
+75 ADDVDQ
-81 LSTNRIVGI
+81 LSTNRIISI
-90 YPTTN
+90 YPTQR

-100 VTSDRRLYMYSTRYC
+100 VTSDSKLYLY
-115 TFFNTGKKMNE
+115 NTHLCKFVNRGKEINE
-126 QFGINLKVNK
+126 QFGIDLRVDK
-136 IYPLNKGN
+136 IYSLKSGN
-144 TWITTLDGNY
+144 AWITATSGNY
-154 IVRTILDQDQEPIRN
+154 IIRN
-169 ILKVGQD
+169 YKLPDQSFDAEIIKVGQH
-176 GLRSGNVWYIW
+176 GLRSGNVWHIW
-187 ADKKGREWILT
+187 ADKKRREWILT

-203 IYNHKFNTPIPFKWI
+203 IYNHHFSTPLPFKWI
-218 REVGENIFLATEN
+218 REVGDAIFLATPN
-231 GKLAVFDEKNK
+231 GKLAVYDEKEH
-242 LVNIPMPEGVTRI
+242 LVMIPMPAGVTRI
-255 NQLKNT
+255 NLLKNT

-271 GLVVYN
+271 GLVIYN

-283 EVINVQSPGQPLAE
+283 EVINVQSPSQPMAE
-297 VKNVYTDDYGMV
+297 VKNIYTDAYGMV
-309 WVFTDGMGITM
+309 WVFTDGMGVTM
-320 VNPKTGQKAWLFA
+320 VNPRTGQKAWLFA
-333 DQPDPADR
+333 DQPDPGDR
-341 TTSDKYFITQDENKT
+341 TTSEKFFITQDENKT
-356 LWVIPNGGTFSY
+356 LWMVPNGGTFSY

-410 HDLTQVAFKN
+410 HDLTQVAFKK
-420 HRYHLTQLDEGEA
+420 HLYHLTQLDEGEA
-433 QAFAICN
+433 QVFAVCN
-440 TPEGYHWTGYYNGMI
+440 TPEGYHWTGYYNGVI

-483 SAIFSIFYD
+483 SAIFTIFYD
-492 TEGKIWI
+492 TQGRIWI

-504 GIFIRTKEGMTQYVH
+504 GLFIRTPEGMTQYMH

-575 KKEFNK
+575 KKEFSK

-594 AGTTDGMITFSD
+594 AGTTDGLITFSD

-620 HVDGDT
+620 YVDGDT

-638 QHSNGK
+638 QHSNGR
-644 TYVSQMGGVLQ
+644 TYVSQLGGVLQ
-655 NVISKNL
+655 NVTSRNL
-662 LQDSLQFLYN
+662 LQDSLQFSYN
-672 KKISSDE
+672 KKISPDE

-855 IWSKYVAELPIEVR
+855 IWSKYVAELPIEVN
-869 PTFWESIWGKILMVI
+869 PTFWESIWGKILIVI
-884 LLMCVVGSIFY
+884 MLMCIVGSIFY
-895 IYNRNQHEKISHE
+895 IYNQNQHEKMSHE

-933 PLKEVLDTEHGIT
+933 PLKEVLNTEHGIT

-972 YDNSTLMNY
+972 YDNSTLMNRD
-981 EGMPKNPEGTLV
+981 GSQTSGDTLV
-993 NTGGIDKMD
+993 NTGGVSYMD
-1002 STENEEDEIPG
+1002 STENEEDEISG
-1013 QISDE
+1013 QINDE
-1018 NVARYLAEAEKAE
+1018 NVARFLAEAEKAE

-1044 AREEQRKEHTV
+1044 AREEQRKEYTV
-1055 LVVEDNKDLRKYLYT
+1055 LVVEDNHDLRKYLYT

-1112 MVSEIKQDHELSQ
+1112 MVGEIKQDHELSQ

-1162 GRISAVLKQRHNLQK
+1162 GRISAVLKQRRNLQK
-1177 EMIQKLEHTGNLIGK
+1177 EMIQKLEHTGNLIGQT
-1192 AMSNGISSGINGSK
+1192 MSNG
-1206 NKGLNNGLNNAL
+1206 
-1218 NNGLNDA
+1218 
-1225 LNNGLNNALNN
+1225 
-1236 GLNNALNNG
+1236 
-1245 LNNALN
+1245 LN
-1251 DGQNGGLIATS
+1251 DGQNDDQNDGMIASS
-1262 ANEPEKTLSQITREI
+1262 ADEPEKTLSQITREI

-1283 KEEIAKQKRE
+1283 KEEMARLKRE

-1335 MSRSVLYT
+1335 MSRSVLYL

-1367 LLKDTDESLS
+1367 LLKNTDESLS